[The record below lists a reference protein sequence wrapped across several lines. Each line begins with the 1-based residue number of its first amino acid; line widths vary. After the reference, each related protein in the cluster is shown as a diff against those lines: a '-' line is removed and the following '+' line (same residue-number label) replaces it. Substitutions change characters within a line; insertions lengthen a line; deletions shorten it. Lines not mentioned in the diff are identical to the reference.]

1 VLGLISIVFN
11 TEAYSSKF
19 ILITINLSAFSSS
32 SAPSATFYMSE
43 SPLLILVDGHSLAYR
58 SYFAYAKGK
67 DGGLKTSAGIPT
79 SICFGFVKALVEIIN
94 SQKPSSMAI
103 AFDLR
108 QPTFRHEAD
117 DNYKAD
123 RVETPEDF
131 IIDIQNLYGLLT
143 ALNLP
148 TVTAPGY
155 EADDVLGTLAARASR
170 EGYQVKILS
179 GDKDMFQLVNDLD
192 QVSVLYLSSA
202 YAKSGQ
208 PGVTEMNEAA
218 VIAKMEITATQIVD
232 YKALCGDKSDSI
244 PGVRGIGD
252 KTAVKLLT
260 QYHDL
265 ESIYAAVDE
274 IPGAT
279 GKRLNVGKED
289 AYHSQYLARIITD
302 VPLLVELKETKLTGF
317 DFQQVQPLL
326 QTLELHRFSK
336 DIEKLQEIFGGAAVP
351 PQIGSDSQEAVSS
364 IITNSDSED
373 LWFFSAE
380 DTEQYQLSRKC
391 PIRSQIIDTEAK
403 LQALIANLKQYQD
416 PKHPVAW
423 DTETT
428 DLEPRN
434 AKLVGIGCCWGAE
447 PDSIAYIPI
456 GHTHGDNLDLEL
468 VLNNLRSI
476 LESAEYPKV
485 LQNAKFDRLVFKNQ
499 GINLA
504 GVVFDTML
512 ASYVLNP
519 DSSHNLTDLS
529 SRYLGIVPQSYSELV
544 PKGQSIADLNIHTV
558 AEYCGMDVW
567 GTYRL
572 HHILKAELAESP
584 RLLTLLQDIEQP
596 LEPILAA
603 MEDRGI
609 RIDAEYLD
617 TLSDVLAKDLAKI
630 EEQTYALAGEKFNL
644 GSPKQLA
651 QILFEKLG
659 LDTKNIR
666 QTKSGYSTD
675 VNTLE
680 KLQGKH
686 EVVDLI
692 LQHRTFSKLKST
704 YVDALPLLIHPQT
717 GRVHTDFNQAVT
729 STGRLSS
736 SNPNLQNI
744 PIRTEFSRQ
753 IRRAFIPAE
762 GCLLAAADYSQIE
775 LRILAHLSQEPV
787 LITAYKQNQ
796 DIHTVTAQLL
806 FENDPVT
813 SEQRRLG
820 KIINFGVIYGM
831 GAAKFGREVGIK
843 ASEGKIFIE
852 KFYQR
857 YPGIFDY
864 LERVKREAIAL
875 GYVETV
881 CGRRRYFKFESG
893 RLRGLKGSDPN
904 EINLDD
910 LGNLGQIDAGHL
922 RAAANAPIQGSSA
935 DIIKLAMIQVEK
947 LLENYQAKM
956 LLQVHDELVLE
967 IPLDEWE
974 GLKPK
979 IQTTMQNAID
989 LSVPMVA
996 EIGSGKNWMEAK

>member
-1 VLGLISIVFN
+1 
-11 TEAYSSKF
+11 
-19 ILITINLSAFSSS
+19 
-32 SAPSATFYMSE
+32 MSPT
-43 SPLLILVDGHSLAYR
+43 PLLILVDGHSLAYR
-58 SYFAYAKGK
+58 SYYAYAKSK
-67 DGGLKTSAGIPT
+67 SGGLVTSAGVPT

-94 SQKPSSMAI
+94 NQKPDSMAI

-108 QPTFRHEAD
+108 APTFRHEAD

-131 IIDIQNLYGLLT
+131 TIDIQNLYLLLT

-148 TVTAPGY
+148 TVTAPGF
-155 EADDVLGTLAARASR
+155 EADDVLGTLAGRGSRA
-170 EGYQVKILS
+170 GYQVKILS
-179 GDKDMFQLVNDLD
+179 GDKDMFQLVNDRD
-192 QVSVLYLSSA
+192 RVSVLYLSSA
-202 YAKSGQ
+202 YSPGGQ
-208 PGVTEMNEAA
+208 PGTTEMNEQG
-218 VIAKMEITATQIVD
+218 VIAKMGVRADQIID

-260 QYHDL
+260 EYQDL
-265 ESIYAAVDE
+265 KTVYDRVAE
-274 IPGAT
+274 ITGAT
-279 GKRLNVGKED
+279 GTKLVNGKAD
-289 AYHSQYLARIITD
+289 ADHSQYLARIITD
-302 VPLLVELKETKLTGF
+302 VPLELDLKDTKLTGF
-317 DFQQVQPLL
+317 DFGQVQPLL
-326 QTLELHRFSK
+326 QTLELHRFNK
-336 DIEKLQEIFGGAAVP
+336 DIEKLHEAFGGVTLP
-351 PQIGSDSQEAVSS
+351 ENKHDSQEPVSLVAP
-364 IITNSDSED
+364 DDESEE
-373 LWFFSAE
+373 LWFFSAA
-380 DTEQYQLSRKC
+380 DTEKAQLSKIC
-391 PIRSQIIDTEAK
+391 PIQPQTIDSLEK
-403 LQALIANLKQYQD
+403 LQELVTNLANYTD
-416 PKHPVAW
+416 PNHPVAW

-434 AKLVGIGCCWGAE
+434 AHLVGIGCCWGAGTT
-447 PDSIAYIPI
+447 DMAYIPV
-456 GHTHGDNLDLEL
+456 GHQSGDNLDLEL
-468 VLNNLRSI
+468 VLAQLKPI
-476 LESAEYPKV
+476 LESAAYPKV
-485 LQNAKFDRLVFKNQ
+485 LQNAKFDRLVLKNQ
-499 GINLA
+499 GINLQ

-519 DSSHNLTDLS
+519 DNSHNLTDLS
-529 SRYLGIVPQSYSELV
+529 SRYLGIIPQSYTELV
-544 PKGQSIADLNIHTV
+544 AKGQTITNISISLV

-572 HHILKAELAESP
+572 HDLLKAELAAAP
-584 RLLTLLQDIEQP
+584 KLLELLQSIELP

-609 RIDAEYLD
+609 NIDAEYLHK
-617 TLSDVLAKDLAKI
+617 LSLILAEDLAKI
-630 EEQTYALAGEKFNL
+630 ETQTYELAGETFNL

-659 LDTKNIR
+659 LDTKGIR

-704 YVDALPLLIHPQT
+704 YVDALPALIHPTT

-729 STGRLSS
+729 VTGRLSS

-753 IRRAFIPAE
+753 IRRAFIPAP
-762 GCLLAAADYSQIE
+762 GWILAAVDYSQIE

-787 LITAYKQNQ
+787 LITAYNQNE
-796 DIHTVTAQLL
+796 DIHTVTAKLL
-806 FENDPVT
+806 FESDTIT
-813 SEQRRLG
+813 SEQRRMG
-820 KIINFGVIYGM
+820 KIINFGVVYGM
-831 GAAKFGREVGIK
+831 GAAKFARETGIK
-843 ASEGKIFIE
+843 TSEAKIFIE
-852 KFYQR
+852 KFYDR

-893 RLRGLKGSDPN
+893 KLRGLKGSDPN

-910 LGNLGQIDAGHL
+910 LGNLGMLDAGYL

-935 DIIKLAMIQVEK
+935 DIIKLAMIAIDK
-947 LLENYQAKM
+947 LLVPYQAKM

-967 IPLDEWE
+967 IPQDEWAE
-974 GLKPK
+974 LQPK
-979 IQTTMQNAID
+979 IKATMEGAID

-996 EIGSGKNWMEAK
+996 EVGSGANWMDAK

>member
-1 VLGLISIVFN
+1 
-11 TEAYSSKF
+11 
-19 ILITINLSAFSSS
+19 
-32 SAPSATFYMSE
+32 MSQP
-43 SPLLILVDGHSLAYR
+43 PLLILVDGHSLAYR
-58 SYFAYAKGK
+58 SYYAYAKSK
-67 DGGLKTSAGIPT
+67 SGGLTTSAGVPT

-94 SQKPSSMAI
+94 SQKPDAMAI

-108 QPTFRHEAD
+108 APTFRHEAD

-131 IIDIQNLYGLLT
+131 TIDIQNLYLLLT

-148 TVTAPGY
+148 TVTALGF
-155 EADDVLGTLAARASR
+155 EADDVLGTLAGRASR

-179 GDKDMFQLVNDLD
+179 GDKDMFQLVDD
-192 QVSVLYLSSA
+192 SSKISVLYLSSA
-202 YAKSGQ
+202 YAPGGQ
-208 PGVTEMNEAA
+208 PGTVEMNEQG
-218 VIAKMEITATQIVD
+218 VIAKMGVRADQIID

-260 QYHDL
+260 EYQDL
-265 ESIYAAVDE
+265 QTVYDRVDE
-274 IPGAT
+274 ITGAT
-279 GKRLNVGKED
+279 GKKLVAGKAD
-289 AYHSQYLARIITD
+289 ADHSQYLARIITD
-302 VPLLVELKETKLTGF
+302 VPLELELQDTKLTGF
-317 DFQQVQPLL
+317 DFGQVQPLL
-326 QTLELHRFSK
+326 QTLELHRFNK
-336 DIEKLQEIFGGAAVP
+336 DIEKLHEAFGGAPLPKAKRE
-351 PQIGSDSQEAVSS
+351 SQESVSL
-364 IITNSDSED
+364 IAPDDEREE
-373 LWFFSAE
+373 LWFFSVE
-380 DTEQYQLSRKC
+380 DTEKAQLNSIC
-391 PIRSQIIDTEAK
+391 LIQPQIIDSLAK
-403 LQALIANLKQYQD
+403 LTALIATLEQHTD
-416 PKHPVAW
+416 PNHPVAW

-434 AKLVGIGCCWGAE
+434 AELVGIGCCWGAE
-447 PDSIAYIPI
+447 TDQMAYIPI
-456 GHTHGDNLDLEL
+456 GHQLGDNLELE
-468 VLNNLRSI
+468 VVRSNLKPI
-476 LESAEYPKV
+476 LESTAYPKV

-499 GINLA
+499 GINLQ

-529 SRYLGIVPQSYSELV
+529 SRYLGIVPQSYDELV
-544 PKGQSIADLNIHTV
+544 KKGETIANISIPLV

-572 HHILKAELAESP
+572 HSLLKAELAASP
-584 RLLTLLQDIEQP
+584 KLLALLEDIEQP
-596 LEPILAA
+596 LEPILAN

-609 RIDAEYLD
+609 NIDAEYLK
-617 TLSDVLAKDLAKI
+617 TLSIVLAKDLDRI
-630 EEQTYALAGEKFNL
+630 ELETYALAGEKFNL

-651 QILFEKLG
+651 QILFEKLK
-659 LDTKNIR
+659 LDTKGIR

-686 EVVDLI
+686 QVVDLI

-704 YVDALPLLIHPQT
+704 YVDALPALIHPKT

-729 STGRLSS
+729 VTGRLSS

-753 IRRAFIPAE
+753 IRRGFIPAP
-762 GCLLAAADYSQIE
+762 GWILAAADYSQIE

-787 LITAYKQNQ
+787 LITAYNQNE
-796 DIHTVTAQLL
+796 DIHTVTAKLL
-806 FENDPVT
+806 FESDTVT
-813 SEQRRLG
+813 SEQRRMG
-820 KIINFGVIYGM
+820 KIINFGVVYGM
-831 GAAKFGREVGIK
+831 GAAKFGRETGVK
-843 ASEGKIFIE
+843 TSEAKIFID
-852 KFYQR
+852 KFYDR

-893 RLRGLKGSDPN
+893 KLRGLKGSDPN
-904 EINLDD
+904 QINLDD
-910 LGNLGQIDAGHL
+910 LGNLGQLDAGHL

-935 DIIKLAMIQVEK
+935 DIIKLAMISIDK
-947 LLENYQAKM
+947 LLAQYQAKM

-967 IPLDEWE
+967 IPPDEWDE
-974 GLKPK
+974 LQPK
-979 IQTTMQNAID
+979 IKATMEKAID

-996 EIGSGKNWMEAK
+996 EIGSGANWMDAK

>member
-1 VLGLISIVFN
+1 
-11 TEAYSSKF
+11 
-19 ILITINLSAFSSS
+19 
-32 SAPSATFYMSE
+32 MSTT
-43 SPLLILVDGHSLAYR
+43 PLLILVDGHSLAYR
-58 SYFAYAKGK
+58 SYYAYAKSK
-67 DGGLKTSAGIPT
+67 SGGLMTSAGVPT

-94 SQKPSSMAI
+94 SQKPDSMAI

-108 QPTFRHEAD
+108 APTFRHEAD
-117 DNYKAD
+117 ENYKAD

-131 IIDIQNLYGLLT
+131 TIDIQNLYLLLT

-148 TVTAPGY
+148 TVTAPGF
-155 EADDVLGTLAARASR
+155 EADDVLGTLADRGSRA
-170 EGYQVKILS
+170 GYQVKILS
-179 GDKDMFQLVNDLD
+179 GDKDMFQLVND
-192 QVSVLYLSSA
+192 QARVSVLYLSSA
-202 YAKSGQ
+202 YS
-208 PGVTEMNEAA
+208 PGGLPGTKEMNEQG
-218 VIAKMEITATQIVD
+218 VIDKMGVRADQIID

-244 PGVRGIGD
+244 PGVRGIGN

-260 QYHDL
+260 EYQDL
-265 ESIYAAVDE
+265 KTVYDRVAE
-274 IPGAT
+274 IQGAT
-279 GKRLNVGKED
+279 GTKLVNGKAD
-289 AYHSQYLARIITD
+289 ADHSQYLARIITD
-302 VPLLVELKETKLTGF
+302 VPLELDLKDTKLTGF
-317 DFQQVQPLL
+317 DFGQVQPLL
-326 QTLELHRFSK
+326 QTLELHRFNK
-336 DIEKLQEIFGGAAVP
+336 DIEKLHEAFGGVTLP
-351 PQIGSDSQEAVSS
+351 ESKHDSQEPVNLIAP
-364 IITNSDSED
+364 DDESEE
-373 LWFFSAE
+373 LWFFSAA
-380 DTEQYQLSRKC
+380 DTDKLQMSRIC
-391 PIRSQIIDTEAK
+391 PIQPQIIDSLEK
-403 LQALIANLKQYQD
+403 LTALITTLYQHTD
-416 PKHPVAW
+416 PNHPVAW

-434 AKLVGIGCCWGAE
+434 AKLVGIGCCWGAAATNM
-447 PDSIAYIPI
+447 AYIPI
-456 GHTHGDNLDLEL
+456 GHESGHNLGLEL
-468 VLNNLRSI
+468 VLAQLQPI
-476 LESAEYPKV
+476 LESATHPKV
-485 LQNAKFDRLVFKNQ
+485 LQNAKFDRLVLKHQ
-499 GINLA
+499 GINLQ

-519 DSSHNLTDLS
+519 DNSHNLTDLS
-529 SRYLGIVPQSYSELV
+529 SRYLGIIPQSYTELV
-544 PKGQSIADLNIHTV
+544 AKGQTIANISIPLV

-572 HHILKAELAESP
+572 HDLLKAELAAAP
-584 RLLTLLQDIEQP
+584 KLLKLLQSIEQP

-609 RIDAEYLD
+609 NIDAEYLHK
-617 TLSDVLAKDLAKI
+617 LSLVLAEDLAKI
-630 EEQTYALAGEKFNL
+630 ETQTYELAGETFNL

-659 LDTKNIR
+659 LDPKGIR

-704 YVDALPLLIHPQT
+704 YVDALPLLIHPST

-729 STGRLSS
+729 VTGRLSS

-753 IRRAFIPAE
+753 IRRAFIPAP
-762 GCLLAAADYSQIE
+762 GWILAAVDYSQIE

-787 LITAYKQNQ
+787 LITAYNNNE
-796 DIHTVTAQLL
+796 DIHTVTAKLL
-806 FENDPVT
+806 FESDTIT
-813 SEQRRLG
+813 SEQRRMG
-820 KIINFGVIYGM
+820 KIINFGVVYGM
-831 GAAKFGREVGIK
+831 GAAKFARETGIK
-843 ASEGKIFIE
+843 TSEAKIFIE
-852 KFYQR
+852 KFYDR

-893 RLRGLKGSDPN
+893 KLRGLKGSDPR

-910 LGNLGQIDAGHL
+910 LGNLGMLDAGHL

-935 DIIKLAMIQVEK
+935 DIIKLAMIEIDR
-947 LLENYQAKM
+947 LLVPYQAKM

-967 IPLDEWE
+967 IPKDEWVE
-974 GLKPK
+974 LQPK
-979 IQTTMQNAID
+979 IKATMEGAID

-996 EIGSGKNWMEAK
+996 EIGSGANWMEAK

>member
-1 VLGLISIVFN
+1 
-11 TEAYSSKF
+11 
-19 ILITINLSAFSSS
+19 
-32 SAPSATFYMSE
+32 M

-58 SYFAYAKGK
+58 SYFAYAKSK
-67 DGGLKTSAGIPT
+67 SGGLTTSAGVPT

-94 SQKPSSMAI
+94 SQKPDSMAI

-108 QPTFRHEAD
+108 APTFRHEAD
-117 DNYKAD
+117 NNYKAD

-131 IIDIQNLYGLLT
+131 TIDIQNLYQLLT

-148 TVTAPGY
+148 TITAVGF
-155 EADDVLGTLAARASR
+155 EADDVLGTLAGRASR

-179 GDKDMFQLVNDLD
+179 GDKDMFQLVSDRD
-192 QVSVLYLSSA
+192 RVSVLYMTSTFAQSSP
-202 YAKSGQ
+202 S
-208 PGVTEMNEAA
+208 VVEMNEQGVLDKMGVTAA
-218 VIAKMEITATQIVD
+218 QIID

-252 KTAVKLLT
+252 KTAVKLLNE
-260 QYHDL
+260 YGDL
-265 ESIYAAVDE
+265 ATIYDRVAE
-274 IPGAT
+274 IPGAN
-279 GKRLNVGKED
+279 GKKLVAGKDD
-289 AYHSQYLARIITD
+289 ATHSQYLAKIITD
-302 VPLLVELKETKLTGF
+302 VPLEIELPETKLTGF
-317 DFQQVQPLL
+317 DFQQVQPIL

-336 DIEKLQEIFGGAAVP
+336 DIEKLQEAFGGAAAPTPESINSPHEPVREIVT
-351 PQIGSDSQEAVSS
+351 PQGSIVTD
-364 IITNSDSED
+364 DGGD
-373 LWFFSAE
+373 DMWFFSAE
-380 DTEQYQLSRKC
+380 DTDKFQLSKIS
-391 PIRSQIIDTEAK
+391 PIQPQIIDTVEK
-403 LQALIANLKQYQD
+403 LEALITNLLQHKD
-416 PKHPVAW
+416 PNRPVAW

-447 PDSIAYIPI
+447 PNMMVYIPI
-456 GHTHGDNLDLEL
+456 GHELGDNLELEL
-468 VLNNLRSI
+468 VLTNLKPI
-476 LESAEYPKV
+476 LESATYPKV

-499 GINLA
+499 GINLQ

-529 SRYLGIVPQSYSELV
+529 SRYLSIVPQSYDDLV
-544 PKGQSIADLNIHTV
+544 PKGRTIANISIPAV

-572 HHILKAELAESP
+572 HSLLTAELAAAP
-584 RLLTLLQDIEQP
+584 KLLALLQDIEIP

-609 RIDAEYLD
+609 NIDAEYLK
-617 TLSDVLAKDLAKI
+617 TLSLVLAEDLAKI

-651 QILFEKLG
+651 QVLFEKLQ
-659 LDTKNIR
+659 LDTKGIR

-704 YVDALPLLIHPQT
+704 YVDALPALIHPKT

-753 IRRAFIPAE
+753 IRRAFIPAP
-762 GCLLAAADYSQIE
+762 GWILAAVDYSQIE

-787 LITAYKQNQ
+787 LITAYNQ
-796 DIHTVTAQLL
+796 SEDIHTVTAKLL
-806 FENDPVT
+806 FESDTVT
-813 SEQRRLG
+813 SEQRRMG
-820 KIINFGVIYGM
+820 KIINFGVVYGM
-831 GAAKFGREVGIK
+831 GAARFGRETGIK
-843 ASEGKIFIE
+843 ASEAKIFID
-852 KFYQR
+852 KFYDR

-864 LERVKREAIAL
+864 LERIKREAIAL

-881 CGRRRYFKFESG
+881 CGRRRYFRFESG
-893 RLRGLKGSDPN
+893 KLRGLKGSDPN
-904 EINLDD
+904 SIDLDN
-910 LGNLGQIDAGHL
+910 LGNLGQVDAGHL

-935 DIIKLAMIQVEK
+935 DIIKLAMISIDK
-947 LLENYQAKM
+947 LLEQYQAKM

-967 IPLDEWE
+967 IPQDEWE
-974 GLKPK
+974 ELQPK
-979 IQTTMQNAID
+979 IKATMEGAIA

-996 EIGSGKNWMEAK
+996 EIGSGANWMEAK

>member
-1 VLGLISIVFN
+1 MPQ
-11 TEAYSSKF
+11 T
-19 ILITINLSAFSSS
+19 
-32 SAPSATFYMSE
+32 
-43 SPLLILVDGHSLAYR
+43 PLLILVDGHSLAYR
-58 SYFAYAKGK
+58 SYYAYTKSK
-67 DGGLKTSAGIPT
+67 SGGLVTSAGVPT

-94 SQKPSSMAI
+94 SQKPDSMAI

-117 DNYKAD
+117 ENYKAD

-131 IIDIQNLYGLLT
+131 TIDIQNLYLLLT

-148 TVTAPGY
+148 TITAPGF
-155 EADDVLGTLAARASR
+155 EADDILGTLAGRGSRA
-170 EGYQVKILS
+170 GYQVKVLS
-179 GDKDMFQLVNDLD
+179 GDKDMFQLVSDRD
-192 QVSVLYLSSA
+192 RVSVLYLSSA
-202 YAKSGQ
+202 YAPGGQ
-208 PGVTEMNEAA
+208 PGTIEMNEQG
-218 VIAKMEITATQIVD
+218 VIAKMGVRADQIID

-260 QYHDL
+260 EYQDL
-265 ESIYAAVDE
+265 KTVYERVDE
-274 IPGAT
+274 ILGAT
-279 GKRLNVGKED
+279 GKKLVAGKED
-289 AYHSQYLARIITD
+289 ADHSQYLARIITD
-302 VPLLVELKETKLTGF
+302 VPLTLDLKETKLTGF
-317 DFQQVQPLL
+317 DFGQVQPLL
-326 QTLELHRFSK
+326 QTLELHRFNK
-336 DIEKLQEIFGGAAVP
+336 DIEKLHEAFGGVTISDVVP
-351 PQIGSDSQEAVSS
+351 DSQEIVSLVAPDE
-364 IITNSDSED
+364 SDE

-380 DTEQYQLSRKC
+380 DTAKFQLSQIC
-391 PIRSQIIDTEAK
+391 PIQPQIIDSLAK
-403 LQALIANLKQYQD
+403 LQALITKLKQHTD
-416 PKHPVAW
+416 PNHPVAW

-434 AKLVGIGCCWGAE
+434 AQLVGIGCCWGEAS
-447 PDSIAYIPI
+447 DSMAYIPI
-456 GHTHGDNLDLEL
+456 SHESGDNLELEL
-468 VLNNLRSI
+468 VLGNLRSI
-476 LESAEYPKV
+476 LESPAYPKV
-485 LQNAKFDRLVFKNQ
+485 LQNAKFDRLIFKHQ
-499 GINLA
+499 GIELR

-519 DSSHNLTDLS
+519 DSSHNLADLS
-529 SRYLGIVPQSYSELV
+529 SRYLGIVPQSYTELV
-544 PKGQSIADLNIHTV
+544 AKGKTIASIDIPHV

-572 HHILKAELAESP
+572 HDLLKAELATAP
-584 RLLTLLQDIEQP
+584 KLLALLQEIEQP
-596 LEPILAA
+596 LEPILAK

-609 RIDAEYLD
+609 NIDAEYLK
-617 TLSDVLAKDLAKI
+617 TLSVVLAKDLDRI
-630 EEQTYALAGEKFNL
+630 ESETCTLAGEKFNL

-651 QILFEKLG
+651 QILFEKLE
-659 LDTKNIR
+659 LDTKGIR

-704 YVDALPLLIHPQT
+704 YVDALPALIHPNT

-736 SNPNLQNI
+736 SHPNLQNI

-753 IRRAFIPAE
+753 IRRAFIPAS
-762 GCLLAAADYSQIE
+762 GWILVAVDYSQIE

-787 LITAYKQNQ
+787 LITAYNQNE
-796 DIHTVTAQLL
+796 DIHTVTAKLL
-806 FENDPVT
+806 FESDTIT
-813 SEQRRLG
+813 SEQRRMG
-820 KIINFGVIYGM
+820 KIINFGVVYGM
-831 GAAKFGREVGIK
+831 GAAKFGRETGVK
-843 ASEGKIFIE
+843 TSEAKIFID
-852 KFYQR
+852 KFYDR

-881 CGRRRYFKFESG
+881 CGRRRYFRFESG
-893 RLRGLKGSDPN
+893 KLRGLKGQDPN
-904 EINLDD
+904 QINLDD
-910 LGNLGQIDAGHL
+910 LGNLGQLDAGHL

-935 DIIKLAMIQVEK
+935 DIIKLAMIGIDK
-947 LLENYQAKM
+947 LLQPYQARM

-967 IPLDEWE
+967 IPQSEWE
-974 GLKPK
+974 ELQPK
-979 IQTTMQNAID
+979 IKATMEGAIA

-996 EIGSGKNWMEAK
+996 EIGSGANWMDAK

>member
-1 VLGLISIVFN
+1 
-11 TEAYSSKF
+11 
-19 ILITINLSAFSSS
+19 
-32 SAPSATFYMSE
+32 M

-58 SYFAYAKGK
+58 SYYAYAKSK
-67 DGGLKTSAGIPT
+67 SGGLMTSAGVPT

-94 SQKPSSMAI
+94 SQKPDAMAI

-131 IIDIQNLYGLLT
+131 TIDIQNLYLLLT

-148 TVTAPGY
+148 TITAPGY
-155 EADDVLGTLAARASR
+155 EADDILGTLAGRGSRA
-170 EGYQVKILS
+170 GYQVKVLS
-179 GDKDMFQLVNDLD
+179 GDKDMFQLVNDQD
-192 QVSVLYLSSA
+192 RVSVLYLSSA
-202 YAKSGQ
+202 YSPSGQ
-208 PGVTEMNEAA
+208 PGTIEMNEQG
-218 VIAKMEITATQIVD
+218 VIDKMGVRADQIVD

-260 QYHDL
+260 EYQDL
-265 ESIYAAVDE
+265 KTIYDRVDE

-279 GKRLNVGKED
+279 GKRLVAGKED
-289 AYHSQYLARIITD
+289 ADHSQYLARIITD
-302 VPLLVELKETKLTGF
+302 VPLELELKETKLTGF
-317 DFQQVQPLL
+317 DFGQVQPLL
-326 QTLELHRFSK
+326 QTLELHRFNK
-336 DIEKLQEIFGGAAVP
+336 DIEKLHEAFGGVTIP
-351 PQIGSDSQEAVSS
+351 DVIPDSQEAVSL
-364 IITNSDSED
+364 IAPDDQSDE

-380 DTEQYQLSRKC
+380 DTAKFQLSRIC
-391 PIRSQIIDTEAK
+391 PIQPKIIDSLAK
-403 LQALIANLKQYQD
+403 LQALIIILQHHID
-416 PKHPVAW
+416 PNHPVAW

-434 AKLVGIGCCWGAE
+434 AKLVGIGCCWGE
-447 PDSIAYIPI
+447 ETDSMAYIPV
-456 GHTHGDNLDLEL
+456 GHEAGDNLELEL
-468 VLNNLRSI
+468 VLESLRSI
-476 LESAEYPKV
+476 LEDPTYPKV
-485 LQNAKFDRLVFKNQ
+485 FQNAKFDRLVFKNQ
-499 GINLA
+499 GIKLQ

-529 SRYLGIVPQSYSELV
+529 SRYLGIIPQSYTELV
-544 PKGQSIADLNIHTV
+544 AKGKTIANISIPLV

-572 HHILKAELAESP
+572 HDLLKAELAAAP
-584 RLLTLLQDIEQP
+584 KLLPLLQEIELP
-596 LEPILAA
+596 LEPILAD

-609 RIDAEYLD
+609 NIDAEYLK
-617 TLSDVLAKDLAKI
+617 TLSVILAKDLDRI
-630 EEQTYALAGEKFNL
+630 EAETYALAGEKFNL

-651 QILFEKLG
+651 QILFEKLE
-659 LDTKNIR
+659 LDTKGIR

-704 YVDALPLLIHPQT
+704 YVDALPALIHPKT

-736 SNPNLQNI
+736 SHPNLQNI

-753 IRRAFIPAE
+753 IRRAFIPAL
-762 GCLLAAADYSQIE
+762 GWILAAVDYSQIE

-787 LITAYKQNQ
+787 LITAYNQNE
-796 DIHTVTAQLL
+796 DIHTVTARLL
-806 FENDPVT
+806 FENDTIT
-813 SEQRRLG
+813 SEQRRVG
-820 KIINFGVIYGM
+820 KIINFGVVYGM
-831 GAAKFGREVGIK
+831 GAAKFGRETGVK
-843 ASEGKIFIE
+843 TSEAKIFID
-852 KFYQR
+852 KFYER

-893 RLRGLKGSDPN
+893 KLRGLKGSDPN
-904 EINLDD
+904 QINLDD
-910 LGNLGQIDAGHL
+910 LGNLGQLDAGHL

-935 DIIKLAMIQVEK
+935 DIIKLAMIAIDQ
-947 LLENYQAKM
+947 LLQPYQAKM

-967 IPLDEWE
+967 IPQDEWE
-974 GLKPK
+974 ELQPK
-979 IQTTMQNAID
+979 IKATMEGAIA

-996 EIGSGKNWMEAK
+996 EIGSGANWMEAK

>member
-1 VLGLISIVFN
+1 M
-11 TEAYSSKF
+11 SK
-19 ILITINLSAFSSS
+19 T
-32 SAPSATFYMSE
+32 
-43 SPLLILVDGHSLAYR
+43 PLLILVDGHSLAYR
-58 SYFAYAKGK
+58 SYFAYAKSK
-67 DGGLKTSAGIPT
+67 SGGLMTSAGVPT

-94 SQKPSSMAI
+94 SQKPDSMAI

-108 QPTFRHEAD
+108 APTFRHEAD
-117 DNYKAD
+117 ENYKAD

-131 IIDIQNLYGLLT
+131 TIDIQNLYLLLR

-148 TVTAPGY
+148 TVTAVGF
-155 EADDVLGTLAARASR
+155 EADDVLGTLAGRASR

-179 GDKDMFQLVNDLD
+179 GDKDMFQLVNDRD
-192 QVSVLYLSSA
+192 RVSVLYLSSA
-202 YAKSGQ
+202 YAQSG
-208 PGVTEMNEAA
+208 PSTIEMNEQGVIDKMGVTAA
-218 VIAKMEITATQIVD
+218 QIID

-252 KTAVKLLT
+252 KTAVKLLNEYGNLT
-260 QYHDL
+260 T
-265 ESIYAAVDE
+265 IYDRVEE
-274 IPGAT
+274 ITGAN
-279 GKRLNVGKED
+279 GKKLIAGKDD
-289 AYHSQYLARIITD
+289 ATHSQYLAKIITD
-302 VPLLVELKETKLTGF
+302 VPLEVELIETKLTGF
-317 DFQQVQPLL
+317 NFQQVQPLL
-326 QTLELHRFSK
+326 QTLELHRFTK
-336 DIEKLQEIFGGAAVP
+336 DIEKLQEAFGGAAAPDPESVNSPHEAIHEIVTPGGSIVP
-351 PQIGSDSQEAVSS
+351 DDGGD
-364 IITNSDSED
+364 DM
-373 LWFFSAE
+373 WFFSAE
-380 DTEQYQLSRKC
+380 DTDKFQLSRLS
-391 PIRSQIIDTEAK
+391 PIQPQIIDSLVK
-403 LQALIANLKQYQD
+403 LQALITNLQQHTD
-416 PKHPVAW
+416 PNRPVAW

-434 AKLVGIGCCWGAE
+434 ANLVGIGCCWGDE
-447 PDSIAYIPI
+447 TDSMAYIPI
-456 GHTHGDNLDLEL
+456 SQSEGYANGHETGDNLDLEL
-468 VLNNLRSI
+468 VLTNLKPI
-476 LESAEYPKV
+476 LESASYPKV

-499 GINLA
+499 GVSLQ

-529 SRYLGIVPQSYSELV
+529 SRYLSIVPQSYNDLV
-544 PKGQSIADLNIHTV
+544 PKGQTIANISIPVV

-572 HHILKAELAESP
+572 YSILTAELAAAP
-584 RLLTLLQDIEQP
+584 RLLALLQEIELP
-596 LEPILAA
+596 LEPILAN

-609 RIDAEYLD
+609 NVDAEYLQK
-617 TLSDVLAKDLAKI
+617 LSLVLAEDLAKI
-630 EEQTYALAGEKFNL
+630 EAQTYALAGEKFNL

-651 QILFEKLG
+651 QILFDKLQ
-659 LDTKNIR
+659 LDTKGIR

-704 YVDALPLLIHPQT
+704 YVDALPALIHPKT

-753 IRRAFIPAE
+753 IRRAFIPVP
-762 GCLLAAADYSQIE
+762 GWILAAADYSQIE

-787 LITAYKQNQ
+787 LITAYNQNE

-806 FENDPVT
+806 FESDTVT
-813 SEQRRLG
+813 SEQRRMG
-820 KIINFGVIYGM
+820 KIINFGVVYGM
-831 GAAKFGREVGIK
+831 GAARFGRETGIK
-843 ASEGKIFIE
+843 ASEAKIFID
-852 KFYQR
+852 KFYDR

-881 CGRRRYFKFESG
+881 CGRRRYFRFESG
-893 RLRGLKGSDPN
+893 KLRGLKGSDPN
-904 EINLDD
+904 QINLDD
-910 LGNLGQIDAGHL
+910 LGNLGQLDSGYL

-935 DIIKLAMIQVEK
+935 DIIKLAMIQIDK
-947 LLENYQAKM
+947 LLQPYQAKM

-967 IPLDEWE
+967 IPMDEWE
-974 GLKPK
+974 ELKPK
-979 IQTTMQNAID
+979 IRATMEGAIS

-996 EIGSGKNWMEAK
+996 EIGSGANWMEAK

>member
-1 VLGLISIVFN
+1 
-11 TEAYSSKF
+11 
-19 ILITINLSAFSSS
+19 
-32 SAPSATFYMSE
+32 M

-58 SYFAYAKGK
+58 SYFAYAKSK
-67 DGGLKTSAGIPT
+67 SGGLTTSAGVPT

-94 SQKPSSMAI
+94 SQKPDSMAI

-108 QPTFRHEAD
+108 APTFRHEAD

-131 IIDIQNLYGLLT
+131 TIDIQNLYQLLT

-148 TVTAPGY
+148 TITAVGF
-155 EADDVLGTLAARASR
+155 EADDVLGTLAGRASR
-170 EGYQVKILS
+170 AGYRVKILS
-179 GDKDMFQLVNDLD
+179 GDKDMFQLVSDRD
-192 QVSVLYLSSA
+192 RVSVLYMTSA
-202 YAKSGQ
+202 FAQSG
-208 PGVTEMNEAA
+208 PSVVEMNEQGVLDKMGVTAA
-218 VIAKMEITATQIVD
+218 QIID

-252 KTAVKLLT
+252 KTAVKLLNEFG
-260 QYHDL
+260 DL
-265 ESIYAAVDE
+265 QTIYDRVEE
-274 IPGAT
+274 IPGAN
-279 GKRLNVGKED
+279 GKKLVAGKDD
-289 AYHSQYLARIITD
+289 ADHSQYLARIITD
-302 VPLLVELKETKLTGF
+302 VPLEVELPETKLTGF
-317 DFQQVQPLL
+317 DFARVQPIL
-326 QTLELHRFSK
+326 QMLELHRFSK
-336 DIEKLQEIFGGAAVP
+336 DIEKLQEAFGGAAAPDPESINSPHEAIHEIVTP
-351 PQIGSDSQEAVSS
+351 RGSIVTD
-364 IITNSDSED
+364 DGGD
-373 LWFFSAE
+373 DMWFFSAE
-380 DTEQYQLSRKC
+380 DTDKFQLSKLS
-391 PIRSQIIDTEAK
+391 PIQPQIIDTEAK
-403 LQALIANLKQYQD
+403 LKALITNLQQHTD
-416 PKHPVAW
+416 PDRPVAW

-434 AKLVGIGCCWGAE
+434 AELVGIGCCWGAE
-447 PDSIAYIPI
+447 PDRMAYIPV
-456 GHTHGDNLDLEL
+456 GHESGDNLDLEL
-468 VLNNLRSI
+468 VLTSLKPI
-476 LESAEYPKV
+476 LESATYPKV

-499 GINLA
+499 GINLQ

-529 SRYLGIVPQSYSELV
+529 SRYLSIVPQSYEQLV
-544 PKGQSIADLNIHTV
+544 PKGKTIANISIPTV

-572 HHILKAELAESP
+572 HDILKAELAAAP
-584 RLLTLLQDIEQP
+584 KLLALLQEIELP
-596 LEPILAA
+596 LEPILAN

-609 RIDAEYLD
+609 NIDAEYLK
-617 TLSDVLAKDLAKI
+617 TLSNVLAEDLAKI

-644 GSPKQLA
+644 GSPKQLGH
-651 QILFEKLG
+651 ILFETLG
-659 LDTKNIR
+659 LDTKSIR
-666 QTKSGYSTD
+666 KTQSGYSTD

-704 YVDALPLLIHPQT
+704 YVDALPALIHPKT

-753 IRRAFIPAE
+753 IRRAFIPAP
-762 GCLLAAADYSQIE
+762 GWILAAVDYSQIE

-787 LITAYKQNQ
+787 LITAYNQ
-796 DIHTVTAQLL
+796 DEDIHTVTAKLL
-806 FENDPVT
+806 FESDTVT
-813 SEQRRLG
+813 SEQRRMG
-820 KIINFGVIYGM
+820 KIINFGVVYGM
-831 GAAKFGREVGIK
+831 GAARFGRETGIK
-843 ASEGKIFIE
+843 ASEAKIFID
-852 KFYQR
+852 KFYDR

-893 RLRGLKGSDPN
+893 KLRGLKGSDPN
-904 EINLDD
+904 SIYLDN
-910 LGNLGQIDAGHL
+910 LGNLGQVDAGHL

-935 DIIKLAMIQVEK
+935 DIIKLAMIKIDK
-947 LLENYQAKM
+947 LLEQYQAKM

-967 IPLDEWE
+967 IPQDEWE
-974 GLKPK
+974 ELQPK
-979 IQTTMQNAID
+979 IKATMENAID

-996 EIGSGKNWMEAK
+996 EIGVGANWMDAK

>member
-1 VLGLISIVFN
+1 M
-11 TEAYSSKF
+11 
-19 ILITINLSAFSSS
+19 
-32 SAPSATFYMSE
+32 P
-43 SPLLILVDGHSLAYR
+43 PLLILVDGHSLAYR
-58 SYFAYAKGK
+58 SYFAYAKSK
-67 DGGLKTSAGIPT
+67 SGGLMTSAGVPT

-94 SQKPSSMAI
+94 SQKPDSMAI

-108 QPTFRHEAD
+108 APTFRHEAD

-131 IIDIQNLYGLLT
+131 TIDIQNLYQLLT

-148 TVTAPGY
+148 TATAVGF
-155 EADDVLGTLAARASR
+155 EADDVLGTLAGKASR

-179 GDKDMFQLVNDLD
+179 GDKDMFQLVSDRD
-192 QVSVLYLSSA
+192 RVSVLYMTSA
-202 YAKSGQ
+202 FAQSG
-208 PGVTEMNEAA
+208 PSVIEMNEQGVIDKMGVTAA
-218 VIAKMEITATQIVD
+218 QIID

-252 KTAVKLLT
+252 KTAVKLLNE
-260 QYHDL
+260 YGDL
-265 ESIYAAVDE
+265 KTIYDRVEE
-274 IPGAT
+274 IPGAN
-279 GKRLNVGKED
+279 GKKLIAGKDD
-289 AYHSQYLARIITD
+289 ADHSQYLAKIITD
-302 VPLLVELKETKLTGF
+302 VPLEVELTATKLTGF
-317 DFQQVQPLL
+317 DFQDVQPLL
-326 QTLELHRFSK
+326 QRLELHRFTK
-336 DIEKLQEIFGGAAVP
+336 DIEKLQEAFGGAAAPTPAIINSPHETIHEIVTPSGAIVP
-351 PQIGSDSQEAVSS
+351 DDGGNDM
-364 IITNSDSED
+364 
-373 LWFFSAE
+373 WFFSAE
-380 DTEQYQLSRKC
+380 DTDKFQLSRLS
-391 PIRSQIIDTEAK
+391 PIQPQIIDSLAK
-403 LQALIANLKQYQD
+403 LQALITNLQQYKDQNC
-416 PKHPVAW
+416 PVAW

-434 AKLVGIGCCWGAE
+434 AELVGIGCCWGAE
-447 PDSIAYIPI
+447 PDRMAYIPI
-456 GHTHGDNLDLEL
+456 GHDSGDNLDLEL
-468 VLNNLRSI
+468 VLTKLKPI
-476 LESAEYPKV
+476 LESATYPKV

-499 GINLA
+499 GINLK

-529 SRYLGIVPQSYSELV
+529 SRYLSIVPQSYDDLV
-544 PKGQSIADLNIHTV
+544 PKGQTIASVSIPAV

-572 HHILKAELAESP
+572 YSLLTAELAAAP
-584 RLLTLLQDIEQP
+584 RLLALLQEIELP
-596 LEPILAA
+596 LEPILAN

-609 RIDAEYLD
+609 NIDAEYLK
-617 TLSDVLAKDLAKI
+617 TLSLVLAEDLAKI
-630 EEQTYALAGEKFNL
+630 EEQTYTLAGEKFNL

-651 QILFEKLG
+651 QILFEKLQ
-659 LDTKNIR
+659 LDTKGIR
-666 QTKSGYSTD
+666 HTKSGYSTD

-704 YVDALPLLIHPQT
+704 YVDALPALIHPKT

-753 IRRAFIPAE
+753 IRRGFIPAP
-762 GCLLAAADYSQIE
+762 GWILAAADYSQIE

-787 LITAYKQNQ
+787 LITAYNQNE
-796 DIHTVTAQLL
+796 DIHTVTAKLL
-806 FENDPVT
+806 FESDTVT
-813 SEQRRLG
+813 SEQRRMG
-820 KIINFGVIYGM
+820 KIINFGVVYGM
-831 GAAKFGREVGIK
+831 GAARFGRETGIK
-843 ASEGKIFIE
+843 SSEAKIFID
-852 KFYQR
+852 KFYDR

-881 CGRRRYFKFESG
+881 CGRRRYFRFESG
-893 RLRGLKGSDPN
+893 KLRGLKGSNPN
-904 EINLDD
+904 SIDLDN
-910 LGNLGQIDAGHL
+910 LGNLGQLDSGYL

-935 DIIKLAMIQVEK
+935 DIIKLAMIHIDK
-947 LLENYQAKM
+947 LLEPYQAKM

-967 IPLDEWE
+967 IPQDEWE
-974 GLKPK
+974 ELQPK
-979 IQTTMQNAID
+979 IKATMEGAIS

-996 EIGSGKNWMEAK
+996 EIGSGANWMDAK

>member
-1 VLGLISIVFN
+1 
-11 TEAYSSKF
+11 
-19 ILITINLSAFSSS
+19 
-32 SAPSATFYMSE
+32 MSQ

-67 DGGLKTSAGIPT
+67 DGGLKTSGGIPT
-79 SICFGFVKALVEIIN
+79 SICFGFVKALVEMIT
-94 SQKPSSMAI
+94 SQKPDSLAI

-108 QPTFRHEAD
+108 APTFRHDLDE
-117 DNYKAD
+117 NYKAD
-123 RVETPEDF
+123 RAETPEDF
-131 IIDIQNLYGLLT
+131 IIDIQNLYELLT

-148 TVTAPGY
+148 TITAAGF
-155 EADDVLGTLAARASR
+155 EADDVLGTLAAQASQA
-170 EGYQVKILS
+170 GYQVKILS
-179 GDKDMFQLVNDLD
+179 GDKDMFQLVHDLD
-192 QVSVLYLSSA
+192 RVSVLYLSSV
-202 YAKSGQ
+202 YSKTGQ
-208 PGVTEMNEAA
+208 AGTIEMDEQGVIEKMGVTAA
-218 VIAKMEITATQIVD
+218 QIID

-260 QYHDL
+260 QYQNL
-265 ESIYAAVDE
+265 ENVYAKVDE
-274 IPGAT
+274 IPGANGNKLKQ
-279 GKRLNVGKED
+279 GKDD

-302 VPLLVELKETKLTGF
+302 VPLEVTLSDTKLTGF
-317 DFQQVQPLL
+317 DFDLVRPLL
-326 QTLELHRFSK
+326 QKLELIRFSK
-336 DIEKLQEIFGGAAVP
+336 DIEKLQETFGGSAVQP
-351 PQIGSDSQEAVSS
+351 ETIRDAQEQLVTA
-364 IITNSDSED
+364 ITDPDRDSED

-380 DTEQYQLSRKC
+380 DTDKFALSRQC
-391 PIRSQIIDTEAK
+391 PIQPQIIDSLAK
-403 LQALIANLKQYQD
+403 LQDLITTLKQYTNLD
-416 PKHPVAW
+416 RPVAW

-434 AKLVGIGCCWGAE
+434 AKLVGIGCCWGTE
-447 PDSIAYIPI
+447 TSEMAYIPI
-456 GHTHGDNLDLEL
+456 GHEQGNNLDLNL
-468 VLNNLRSI
+468 VLDNLRPI
-476 LESAEYPKV
+476 LESVDYPKV

-499 GINLA
+499 GIHLA

-529 SRYLGIVPQSYSELV
+529 SRYLGIVPQSYGDLV
-544 PKGQSIADLNIHTV
+544 PKGKSIANINIAVV

-572 HHILKAELAESP
+572 HDLLKAELAAAP
-584 RLLTLLQDIEQP
+584 NLLALLQEIELP
-596 LEPILAA
+596 LEPILAE
-603 MEDRGI
+603 MEDRGVL
-609 RIDAEYLD
+609 IDAEYLQK
-617 TLSDVLAKDLAKI
+617 LSHILAADLARI
-630 EEQTYALAGEKFNL
+630 EEQTYLLAGETFNL

-651 QILFEKLG
+651 HILFEKLQ
-659 LDTKNIR
+659 LDTKSIR

-704 YVDALPLLIHPQT
+704 YVDALPALIHPKT

-729 STGRLSS
+729 VTGRLSS

-753 IRRAFIPAE
+753 IRRAFIPAPSW
-762 GCLLAAADYSQIE
+762 LLAAVDYSQIE

-787 LITAYKQNQ
+787 LITAYNQNE
-796 DIHTVTAQLL
+796 DIHTVTAKLL
-806 FENDPVT
+806 FESDTVT
-813 SEQRRLG
+813 SEQRRMG
-820 KIINFGVIYGM
+820 KIINFGVVYGM
-831 GAAKFGREVGIK
+831 GAAKFGRETGVK
-843 ASEGKIFIE
+843 TSEAKIFIE

-864 LERVKREAIAL
+864 LERVKREAIAQ

-893 RLRGLKGSDPN
+893 RLRALKGSDPN
-904 EINLDD
+904 SIDLDN
-910 LGNLGQIDAGHL
+910 LGNLGQVDAGHL

-935 DIIKLAMIQVEK
+935 DIIKLAMIKIDK
-947 LLENYQAKM
+947 LLAQYQAKM

-967 IPLDEWE
+967 IPMDEWE
-974 GLKPK
+974 ELQPK
-979 IQTTMQNAID
+979 IKATMESAIN

-996 EIGSGKNWMEAK
+996 EIGFGANWMEAK

>member
-1 VLGLISIVFN
+1 
-11 TEAYSSKF
+11 
-19 ILITINLSAFSSS
+19 
-32 SAPSATFYMSE
+32 MSQT
-43 SPLLILVDGHSLAYR
+43 PLLILVDGHSLAYR
-58 SYFAYAKGK
+58 SYFAYAKSK
-67 DGGLKTSAGIPT
+67 SGGLMTSAGVPT

-94 SQKPSSMAI
+94 SQKPDSMAI

-108 QPTFRHEAD
+108 APTFRHEAD
-117 DNYKAD
+117 ENYKAD

-131 IIDIQNLYGLLT
+131 TIDIQNLYLLLR

-148 TVTAPGY
+148 TVTAVGF
-155 EADDVLGTLAARASR
+155 EADDVLGTLAGRASR
-170 EGYQVKILS
+170 AGYQVKILS
-179 GDKDMFQLVNDLD
+179 GDKDMFQLVRDRD
-192 QVSVLYLSSA
+192 RVSILYMTSA
-202 YAKSGQ
+202 FAQSG
-208 PGVTEMNEAA
+208 PSVVEMNEQGVVDKMGVTAA
-218 VIAKMEITATQIVD
+218 QIID

-252 KTAVKLLT
+252 KTAVKLLNE
-260 QYHDL
+260 YGDL
-265 ESIYAAVDE
+265 ATIYDRVEE
-274 IPGAT
+274 ILGAN
-279 GKRLNVGKED
+279 GKKLIAGKDD
-289 AYHSQYLARIITD
+289 ANHSQYLAKIITD
-302 VPLLVELKETKLTGF
+302 VPLAVELIETKLTGF

-326 QTLELHRFSK
+326 QTLELHRFTK
-336 DIEKLQEIFGGAAVP
+336 DIEKLQEAFGGAAAPDPENVNSPHEAIHEIVTPGGAIVP
-351 PQIGSDSQEAVSS
+351 DDGGD
-364 IITNSDSED
+364 DM
-373 LWFFSAE
+373 WFFSAE
-380 DTEQYQLSRKC
+380 DTDKFQLSRLC
-391 PIRSQIIDTEAK
+391 PIQPQIIDTLAK
-403 LQALIANLKQYQD
+403 LQALITNLQQHTD
-416 PKHPVAW
+416 PNHPVAW

-434 AKLVGIGCCWGAE
+434 ANLVGIGCCWGE
-447 PDSIAYIPI
+447 ETNSMAYIPV
-456 GHTHGDNLDLEL
+456 GHETGDNLDLEL
-468 VLNNLRSI
+468 VFNSLKPI
-476 LESAEYPKV
+476 LESAAYPKV

-499 GINLA
+499 GIHLQ

-529 SRYLGIVPQSYSELV
+529 SRYLSIVPQSYDDLV
-544 PKGQSIADLNIHTV
+544 PKGQTIANIRIPAV

-572 HHILKAELAESP
+572 HDLLKAELAAAP
-584 RLLTLLQDIEQP
+584 KLLALLQEIELP
-596 LEPILAA
+596 LEPILAD

-609 RIDAEYLD
+609 NIDAEYLK
-617 TLSDVLAKDLAKI
+617 TLSLVLAKDLAKI
-630 EEQTYALAGEKFNL
+630 EEQTYTLAGEKFNL

-651 QILFEKLG
+651 QILFEKLQ
-659 LDTKNIR
+659 LDTKGIR

-704 YVDALPLLIHPQT
+704 YVDALPALIHPKT

-729 STGRLSS
+729 VTGRLSS

-753 IRRAFIPAE
+753 IRRAFIPAP
-762 GCLLAAADYSQIE
+762 GWILAAADYSQIE

-787 LITAYKQNQ
+787 LIAAYNQNE
-796 DIHTVTAQLL
+796 DIHTVTAKLL
-806 FENDPVT
+806 FESDTVT
-813 SEQRRLG
+813 SEQRRMG
-820 KIINFGVIYGM
+820 KIINFGVVYGM
-831 GAAKFGREVGIK
+831 GVAKFGRETGVK
-843 ASEGKIFIE
+843 TSEAKVFIE
-852 KFYQR
+852 KFYDR

-893 RLRGLKGSDPN
+893 KLRGLKGSNPN
-904 EINLDD
+904 SIDLDN
-910 LGNLGQIDAGHL
+910 LGNLGQLDAGYL

-935 DIIKLAMIQVEK
+935 DIIKLAMISIDK
-947 LLENYQAKM
+947 LLEQYQAKM

-967 IPLDEWE
+967 IPQDEWE
-974 GLKPK
+974 ELQPK
-979 IQTTMQNAID
+979 IKATMESAID

-996 EIGSGKNWMEAK
+996 EIGSGANWMDAK

>member
-1 VLGLISIVFN
+1 MN
-11 TEAYSSKF
+11 
-19 ILITINLSAFSSS
+19 
-32 SAPSATFYMSE
+32 
-43 SPLLILVDGHSLAYR
+43 PLLILVDGHSLAYR
-58 SYFAYAKGK
+58 SYFAYAKSK
-67 DGGLKTSAGIPT
+67 SGGLTTSAGVPT

-94 SQKPSSMAI
+94 SQKPDSMAI

-108 QPTFRHEAD
+108 APTFRHEAD

-131 IIDIQNLYGLLT
+131 TIDIQNLYGLLT

-148 TVTAPGY
+148 TITAVGF
-155 EADDVLGTLAARASR
+155 EADDVLGTLAGRASR

-179 GDKDMFQLVNDLD
+179 GDKDMFQLVSDPGK
-192 QVSVLYLSSA
+192 VSVLYMTSA
-202 YAKSGQ
+202 FAQSG
-208 PGVTEMNEAA
+208 PSVVEMNEQGVVDKMGVTAA
-218 VIAKMEITATQIVD
+218 QIID

-252 KTAVKLLT
+252 KTAVKLLNE
-260 QYHDL
+260 YGDL
-265 ESIYAAVDE
+265 ATIYDRVEE
-274 IPGAT
+274 IPGAN
-279 GKRLNVGKED
+279 GKKLIAGKDD
-289 AYHSQYLARIITD
+289 ATHSQYLAKIITD
-302 VPLLVELKETKLTGF
+302 VPLEVELPETKLTGF
-317 DFQQVQPLL
+317 DFEQVQPIL

-336 DIEKLQEIFGGAAVP
+336 DIEKLQEAFGGATAPDPESINSPHEAIHEIVT
-351 PQIGSDSQEAVSS
+351 PQAS
-364 IITNSDSED
+364 IVADNGGDD
-373 LWFFSAE
+373 MWFFSAE
-380 DTEQYQLSRKC
+380 DTDKFQLSKLS
-391 PIRSQIIDTEAK
+391 PIQPQIIDTKAK
-403 LQALIANLKQYQD
+403 LQALITNLQQHTD
-416 PKHPVAW
+416 PNRPVAW

-434 AKLVGIGCCWGAE
+434 AELVGIGCCWGE
-447 PDSIAYIPI
+447 ETNSMAYIPI
-456 GHTHGDNLDLEL
+456 GHDSGDNLDLEL
-468 VLNNLRSI
+468 VLTNLKPI
-476 LESAEYPKV
+476 LESATYPKV

-499 GINLA
+499 GINLQ

-529 SRYLGIVPQSYSELV
+529 SRYLSIVPQSYDDLV
-544 PKGQSIADLNIHTV
+544 PKGQTIANISIPAV

-572 HHILKAELAESP
+572 HDLLKAELAAAP
-584 RLLTLLQDIEQP
+584 KLLALLQEIELP

-609 RIDAEYLD
+609 NIDAEYLK
-617 TLSDVLAKDLAKI
+617 TLSNILATDLAKI

-644 GSPKQLA
+644 GSPKQLGH
-651 QILFEKLG
+651 ILFEKLG
-659 LDTKNIR
+659 LDTKSIR
-666 QTKSGYSTD
+666 KTQSGYSTD

-686 EVVDLI
+686 AVVDLI

-704 YVDALPLLIHPQT
+704 YVDALPALIHPKT

-729 STGRLSS
+729 VTGRLSS

-753 IRRAFIPAE
+753 IRRAFIPAP
-762 GCLLAAADYSQIE
+762 GWLLAAVDYSQIE

-787 LITAYKQNQ
+787 LITAYNQ
-796 DIHTVTAQLL
+796 SEDIHSVTAKLL
-806 FENDPVT
+806 FESDTVT
-813 SEQRRLG
+813 SEQRRMG
-820 KIINFGVIYGM
+820 KIINFGVVYGM
-831 GAAKFGREVGIK
+831 GAAKFGRETGVK
-843 ASEGKIFIE
+843 TSEAKIFID
-852 KFYQR
+852 KFYDR

-881 CGRRRYFKFESG
+881 CGRRRYFRFESG
-893 RLRGLKGSDPN
+893 KLRGLKGSDPN
-904 EINLDD
+904 QINLDD
-910 LGNLGQIDAGHL
+910 LGNLGQLDSGYL

-935 DIIKLAMIQVEK
+935 DIIKLAMIKIDK
-947 LLENYQAKM
+947 LLEQYQAKM

-967 IPLDEWE
+967 IPQDEWE
-974 GLKPK
+974 ELQPK
-979 IQTTMQNAID
+979 IKATMEGAID

-996 EIGSGKNWMEAK
+996 EIGSGANWMDAK

>member
-1 VLGLISIVFN
+1 
-11 TEAYSSKF
+11 
-19 ILITINLSAFSSS
+19 
-32 SAPSATFYMSE
+32 MSE
-43 SPLLILVDGHSLAYR
+43 FPLLILVDGHSLAYR

-94 SQKPSSMAI
+94 SQKPSAMAI

-117 DNYKAD
+117 DKYKAD
-123 RVETPEDF
+123 RVDTPEDF

-143 ALNLP
+143 ALNLL
-148 TVTAPGY
+148 TITAPGY
-155 EADDVLGTLAARASR
+155 EADDILGTLAGRASR
-170 EGYQVKILS
+170 SGYQVKILS
-179 GDKDMFQLVNDLD
+179 GDKDMFQLVKDID
-192 QVSVLYLSSA
+192 RVSILYLSSA

-208 PGVTEMNEAA
+208 PSVTEMNEAA
-218 VIAKMEITATQIVD
+218 VIAKMGITANQIVD

-265 ESIYAAVDE
+265 DRLYAAVEE
-274 IPGAT
+274 IQGANGNRLKL
-279 GKRLNVGKED
+279 GKDD

-302 VPLLVELKETKLTGF
+302 VPLEIEFPRTKLTGF
-317 DFQQVQPLL
+317 DFAQVQLLL

-336 DIEKLQEIFGGAAVP
+336 DIEKLHETFGGAALP
-351 PQIGSDSQEAVSS
+351 PEVSS
-364 IITNSDSED
+364 DRQELVGSSSIEDNSNRED

-380 DTEQYQLSRKC
+380 DTEKYQLSRQF

-403 LQALIANLKQYQD
+403 LQALIIDLHQYTDPNL
-416 PKHPVAW
+416 PVAW

-434 AKLVGIGCCWGAE
+434 AKLVGIGCCWSAE
-447 PDSIAYIPI
+447 PDGMAYIPV
-456 GHTHGDNLDLEL
+456 GHAHGNNLDLEL
-468 VLNNLRSI
+468 VLNNLKPI
-476 LESAEYPKV
+476 LESETYPKV

-519 DSSHNLTDLS
+519 DNSHNLTDLS
-529 SRYLGIVPQSYSELV
+529 SRYLGIVPQSYGDLV
-544 PKGQSIADLNIHTV
+544 PKGQSIADLTIPAV

-572 HHILKAELAESP
+572 HALLKAELAAAP
-584 RLLTLLQDIEQP
+584 KLLALLQNIEQP
-596 LEPILAA
+596 LEPILAD

-609 RIDAEYLD
+609 RIDAEYLQ
-617 TLSDVLAKDLAKI
+617 TLSDILAKDLEKI
-630 EEQTYALAGEKFNL
+630 EAQTYQLAGEKFNL

-686 EVVDLI
+686 EVVNLI
-692 LQHRTFSKLKST
+692 LQHRTFAKLKST

-736 SNPNLQNI
+736 SHPNLQNI

-775 LRILAHLSQEPV
+775 LRILAHMSQEPV
-787 LITAYKQNQ
+787 LIEAYKQNR

-806 FENDPVT
+806 FENDTIT

-820 KIINFGVIYGM
+820 KIINFGVIYG
-831 GAAKFGREVGIK
+831 
-843 ASEGKIFIE
+843 
-852 KFYQR
+852 
-857 YPGIFDY
+857 
-864 LERVKREAIAL
+864 
-875 GYVETV
+875 
-881 CGRRRYFKFESG
+881 
-893 RLRGLKGSDPN
+893 
-904 EINLDD
+904 
-910 LGNLGQIDAGHL
+910 
-922 RAAANAPIQGSSA
+922 
-935 DIIKLAMIQVEK
+935 
-947 LLENYQAKM
+947 
-956 LLQVHDELVLE
+956 
-967 IPLDEWE
+967 
-974 GLKPK
+974 
-979 IQTTMQNAID
+979 
-989 LSVPMVA
+989 
-996 EIGSGKNWMEAK
+996 

>member
-1 VLGLISIVFN
+1 
-11 TEAYSSKF
+11 
-19 ILITINLSAFSSS
+19 
-32 SAPSATFYMSE
+32 MSQT
-43 SPLLILVDGHSLAYR
+43 PLLILVDGHSLAYR
-58 SYFAYAKGK
+58 SYYAYAKSK
-67 DGGLKTSAGIPT
+67 SGGLMTSAGVPT

-94 SQKPSSMAI
+94 SQKPDSMAI

-131 IIDIQNLYGLLT
+131 TIDIQNLYLLLT

-148 TVTAPGY
+148 TITAPGF
-155 EADDVLGTLAARASR
+155 EADDILGTLAGRGSRA
-170 EGYQVKILS
+170 GYQVKILS
-179 GDKDMFQLVNDLD
+179 GDKDMFQLVNDRD
-192 QVSVLYLSSA
+192 RVSVLYLSSA
-202 YAKSGQ
+202 YSPGGQ
-208 PGVTEMNEAA
+208 PGTTEMNEQG
-218 VIAKMEITATQIVD
+218 VIDKMGVRANQIID

-260 QYHDL
+260 EYQDL
-265 ESIYAAVDE
+265 KTVYDRVDE

-279 GKRLNVGKED
+279 GKKLVAGKED
-289 AYHSQYLARIITD
+289 ADHSQYLARIITD
-302 VPLLVELKETKLTGF
+302 VPLELELKETKLTGF
-317 DFQQVQPLL
+317 DFGQVQPLL
-326 QTLELHRFSK
+326 QTLELHRFNK
-336 DIEKLQEIFGGAAVP
+336 DIEKLHEAFGGVTIP
-351 PQIGSDSQEAVSS
+351 DVIPDSQEAVSL
-364 IITNSDSED
+364 IAPDDESEE

-380 DTEQYQLSRKC
+380 DTEKFQLSRIC
-391 PIRSQIIDTEAK
+391 PIQPKIIDSLAK
-403 LQALIANLKQYQD
+403 LQALIIILQHHTD
-416 PKHPVAW
+416 PNHPVSW

-447 PDSIAYIPI
+447 TDSMAYIPI
-456 GHTHGDNLDLEL
+456 GHEFGDNLGLEL
-468 VLNNLRSI
+468 VLENLRSI
-476 LESAEYPKV
+476 LESATYPKV

-499 GINLA
+499 GINLQ

-529 SRYLGIVPQSYSELV
+529 SRYLGIIPQSYTELV
-544 PKGQSIADLNIHTV
+544 AKGQTIANISIPLV

-572 HHILKAELAESP
+572 HDLLKAELAAAP
-584 RLLTLLQDIEQP
+584 KLLALLQDIEQP

-609 RIDAEYLD
+609 NIDAEYLQ
-617 TLSDVLAKDLAKI
+617 TLSVILAKDLDRI
-630 EEQTYALAGEKFNL
+630 EEETYALAGEKFNL

-651 QILFEKLG
+651 QILFEKLE
-659 LDTKNIR
+659 LDTKGIR

-704 YVDALPLLIHPQT
+704 YVDALPALIHPKT

-753 IRRAFIPAE
+753 IRRAFIPAP
-762 GCLLAAADYSQIE
+762 GWILAAVDYSQIE

-787 LITAYKQNQ
+787 LITAYNQNE
-796 DIHTVTAQLL
+796 DIHSVTAKLL
-806 FENDPVT
+806 FETDTVT
-813 SEQRRLG
+813 SEQRRMG
-820 KIINFGVIYGM
+820 KIINFGVVYGM
-831 GAAKFGREVGIK
+831 GAAKFARETGIK
-843 ASEGKIFIE
+843 TSEAKIFIE
-852 KFYQR
+852 KFYDR

-893 RLRGLKGSDPN
+893 KLRGLKGSDPN
-904 EINLDD
+904 SINLDD
-910 LGNLGQIDAGHL
+910 LGNLGMLDAGHL

-935 DIIKLAMIQVEK
+935 DIIKLAMISIDH
-947 LLENYQAKM
+947 LLKPYQAKM

-967 IPLDEWE
+967 IPQDEWE
-974 GLKPK
+974 ELQPK
-979 IQTTMQNAID
+979 IKATMESAID

-996 EIGSGKNWMEAK
+996 EIGSGDNWMDAK

>member
-1 VLGLISIVFN
+1 
-11 TEAYSSKF
+11 
-19 ILITINLSAFSSS
+19 
-32 SAPSATFYMSE
+32 MSPT
-43 SPLLILVDGHSLAYR
+43 PLLILVDGHSLAYR
-58 SYFAYAKGK
+58 SYYAYAKSK
-67 DGGLKTSAGIPT
+67 SGGLMTSAGVPT

-94 SQKPSSMAI
+94 SQKPDSMAI

-131 IIDIQNLYGLLT
+131 TIDIQNLYLLLT

-148 TVTAPGY
+148 TITAPGF
-155 EADDVLGTLAARASR
+155 EADDILGTLAGRGSRA
-170 EGYQVKILS
+170 GYRVKILS
-179 GDKDMFQLVNDLD
+179 GDKDMFQLVND
-192 QVSVLYLSSA
+192 QGKVSVLYLSSVYSA
-202 YAKSGQ
+202 SGQ
-208 PGVTEMNEAA
+208 AGTAEMNEQG
-218 VIAKMEITATQIVD
+218 VIDKMKVRADQIID

-260 QYHDL
+260 EYQDL
-265 ESIYAAVDE
+265 KTVYDRVDE

-279 GKRLNVGKED
+279 GKKLVAGKED
-289 AYHSQYLARIITD
+289 ADHSQYLARIITD
-302 VPLLVELKETKLTGF
+302 VPLELELKSTKLTGF
-317 DFQQVQPLL
+317 DFGQVQPLL
-326 QTLELHRFSK
+326 QTLELHRFNK
-336 DIEKLQEIFGGAAVP
+336 DIEKLHEAFGGVTILDVIP
-351 PQIGSDSQEAVSS
+351 DSQEAVSL
-364 IITNSDSED
+364 IAPDDESEE

-380 DTEQYQLSRKC
+380 DTAKFQLSRIC
-391 PIRSQIIDTEAK
+391 PIQPKIIDSLAK
-403 LQALIANLKQYQD
+403 LQALIIILQHYTD
-416 PKHPVAW
+416 PNHPVSW

-434 AKLVGIGCCWGAE
+434 AKLVGIGCCWGE
-447 PDSIAYIPI
+447 ETDSMGYIPI
-456 GHTHGDNLDLEL
+456 GHEFGDNLELEL
-468 VLNNLRSI
+468 VLESLRSI
-476 LESAEYPKV
+476 LEDPTYPKV

-499 GINLA
+499 GINLQ

-529 SRYLGIVPQSYSELV
+529 SRYLGIVPQSYTELV
-544 PKGQSIADLNIHTV
+544 AKGQTIANISIPLV

-567 GTYRL
+567 GNYRL
-572 HHILKAELAESP
+572 HSLLKAELAAAP
-584 RLLTLLQDIEQP
+584 KLLALLQEIEQP
-596 LEPILAA
+596 LEPILAE

-609 RIDAEYLD
+609 NIDAEYLK
-617 TLSDVLAKDLAKI
+617 TLSVILAKDLDRI
-630 EEQTYALAGEKFNL
+630 EEETYALAGEKFNL

-651 QILFEKLG
+651 QILFEKLE
-659 LDTKNIR
+659 LDTKGIR

-704 YVDALPLLIHPQT
+704 YVDALPALIHPKT

-736 SNPNLQNI
+736 SHPNLQNI

-753 IRRAFIPAE
+753 IRRAFIPAP
-762 GCLLAAADYSQIE
+762 GWILAAVDYSQIE

-787 LITAYKQNQ
+787 LITAYNQNE
-796 DIHTVTAQLL
+796 DIHTVTAKLL
-806 FENDPVT
+806 FESDTIT
-813 SEQRRLG
+813 SEQRRMG
-820 KIINFGVIYGM
+820 KIINFGVVYGM
-831 GAAKFGREVGIK
+831 GAAKFGRETGMK
-843 ASEGKIFIE
+843 TSEAKIFIE
-852 KFYQR
+852 KFYDR

-893 RLRGLKGSDPN
+893 KLRGLKGSDPN
-904 EINLDD
+904 AINLDD
-910 LGNLGQIDAGHL
+910 LGNLGQLDAGHL

-935 DIIKLAMIQVEK
+935 DIIKLAMIKIDK
-947 LLENYQAKM
+947 LLQPYRAKM

-967 IPLDEWE
+967 IPQNEWE
-974 GLKPK
+974 ELEPK
-979 IQTTMQNAID
+979 IKATMEGAID

-996 EIGSGKNWMEAK
+996 EIGSGANWMEAK

>member
-1 VLGLISIVFN
+1 
-11 TEAYSSKF
+11 
-19 ILITINLSAFSSS
+19 
-32 SAPSATFYMSE
+32 MSPT
-43 SPLLILVDGHSLAYR
+43 PLLILVDGHSLAYR
-58 SYFAYAKGK
+58 SYYAYAKSK
-67 DGGLKTSAGIPT
+67 SGGLMTSAGVPT

-94 SQKPSSMAI
+94 SQKPDSMAI

-131 IIDIQNLYGLLT
+131 TIDIQNLYLLLT

-148 TVTAPGY
+148 TITAPGF
-155 EADDVLGTLAARASR
+155 EADDILGTLAGRGSRA
-170 EGYQVKILS
+170 GYQVKILS
-179 GDKDMFQLVNDLD
+179 GDKDMFQLVNDRD
-192 QVSVLYLSSA
+192 RVSVLYLSSA
-202 YAKSGQ
+202 YSPGGQ
-208 PGVTEMNEAA
+208 PGTTEMNEQG
-218 VIAKMEITATQIVD
+218 VIDKMGVRANQIID

-260 QYHDL
+260 EYQDL
-265 ESIYAAVDE
+265 KTVYDRVDE

-279 GKRLNVGKED
+279 GKRLVAGKED
-289 AYHSQYLARIITD
+289 ADHSQYLARIITD
-302 VPLLVELKETKLTGF
+302 VPLELELKETKLTGF
-317 DFQQVQPLL
+317 DFGQVQPLL
-326 QTLELHRFSK
+326 QTLELHRFNK
-336 DIEKLQEIFGGAAVP
+336 DIEKLHEAFGGITIPDVIP
-351 PQIGSDSQEAVSS
+351 DSQES
-364 IITNSDSED
+364 ISLIAPDDESEE

-380 DTEQYQLSRKC
+380 DTDKFQLSRVC
-391 PIRSQIIDTEAK
+391 PIQPQIIDSLAK
-403 LQALIANLKQYQD
+403 LQALIIILQHHID
-416 PKHPVAW
+416 PNHLVSW

-447 PDSIAYIPI
+447 TDSMAYIPI
-456 GHTHGDNLDLEL
+456 GHEFGDNLELEL
-468 VLNNLRSI
+468 VLENLRSI
-476 LESAEYPKV
+476 LESPTYPKV

-499 GINLA
+499 GINLQ

-519 DSSHNLTDLS
+519 DGSHNLTDLS
-529 SRYLGIVPQSYSELV
+529 SRYLGIVPQSYTELV
-544 PKGQSIADLNIHTV
+544 AKGQTIANINIPLV

-572 HHILKAELAESP
+572 HDLLKAELAAAP
-584 RLLTLLQDIEQP
+584 KLLALLQDIEQP
-596 LEPILAA
+596 LEPILAE

-609 RIDAEYLD
+609 NIDAEYLK
-617 TLSDVLAKDLAKI
+617 TLSVILAKDLDRI
-630 EEQTYALAGEKFNL
+630 EEETYALAGEKFNL

-651 QILFEKLG
+651 QILFEKLE
-659 LDTKNIR
+659 LDTKGIR

-704 YVDALPLLIHPQT
+704 YVDALPALIHPKT

-736 SNPNLQNI
+736 SHPNLQNI

-753 IRRAFIPAE
+753 IRRAFIPAP
-762 GCLLAAADYSQIE
+762 GWILAAVDYSQIE

-787 LITAYKQNQ
+787 LITAYNQNE
-796 DIHTVTAQLL
+796 DIHTVTAKLL
-806 FENDPVT
+806 FESDTIT
-813 SEQRRLG
+813 SEQRRMG
-820 KIINFGVIYGM
+820 KIINFGVVYGM
-831 GAAKFGREVGIK
+831 GAAKFGRETGMK
-843 ASEGKIFIE
+843 TSEAKIFIE
-852 KFYQR
+852 KFYDR

-893 RLRGLKGSDPN
+893 KLRGLKGSDPN
-904 EINLDD
+904 QINLDD
-910 LGNLGQIDAGHL
+910 LDNLGMLDAGHL

-935 DIIKLAMIQVEK
+935 DIIKLAMISIDK
-947 LLENYQAKM
+947 LLEQYQAKM

-974 GLKPK
+974 ELQPK
-979 IQTTMQNAID
+979 IKATMENAID

-996 EIGSGKNWMEAK
+996 EIGSGANWMEAK

>member
-1 VLGLISIVFN
+1 
-11 TEAYSSKF
+11 
-19 ILITINLSAFSSS
+19 
-32 SAPSATFYMSE
+32 MSPT
-43 SPLLILVDGHSLAYR
+43 PLLILVDGHSLAYR
-58 SYFAYAKGK
+58 SYYAYAKSK
-67 DGGLKTSAGIPT
+67 SGGLTTSAGVPT

-94 SQKPSSMAI
+94 SQKPDSMAI

-108 QPTFRHEAD
+108 APTFRHEAD

-131 IIDIQNLYGLLT
+131 TIDIQNLYLLLT

-148 TVTAPGY
+148 TITAPGF
-155 EADDVLGTLAARASR
+155 EADDVLGTLAGRGSQA
-170 EGYQVKILS
+170 GYQVKILS
-179 GDKDMFQLVNDLD
+179 GDKDMFQLVDDLGK
-192 QVSVLYLSSA
+192 VSVLYLSSA
-202 YAKSGQ
+202 YSPSGQ
-208 PGVTEMNEAA
+208 PGTTEMNEQG
-218 VIAKMEITATQIVD
+218 VIDKMGVRADQIID

-260 QYHDL
+260 EYQDL
-265 ESIYAAVDE
+265 QTIYDRVAE

-279 GKRLNVGKED
+279 GKRLVDGKED
-289 AYHSQYLARIITD
+289 ADHSQYLARIITD
-302 VPLLVELKETKLTGF
+302 VPLDLELQATKLTGF
-317 DFQQVQPLL
+317 DFGLVQPLL
-326 QTLELHRFSK
+326 QKLELHRFNK
-336 DIEKLQEIFGGAAVP
+336 DIEKLHEAFGGVTLP
-351 PQIGSDSQEAVSS
+351 ETKHDSQEPVSL
-364 IITNSDSED
+364 IAPDDESEE

-380 DTEQYQLSRKC
+380 DTEKSQLSRIC
-391 PIRSQIIDTEAK
+391 PIQPQIIDSLEK
-403 LQALIANLKQYQD
+403 LGALITNLVQHTD
-416 PKHPVAW
+416 PNHPVSW

-434 AKLVGIGCCWGAE
+434 AKLVGIGCCWGE
-447 PDSIAYIPI
+447 ETDSMAYIPI
-456 GHTHGDNLDLEL
+456 GHESGDNLELEL
-468 VLNNLRSI
+468 VLTNIKPI
-476 LESAEYPKV
+476 LESGTYPKV

-499 GINLA
+499 GINLQ

-529 SRYLGIVPQSYSELV
+529 SRYLGIIPQSYTELV
-544 PKGQSIADLNIHTV
+544 TKGQTIANISIPLV

-572 HHILKAELAESP
+572 HSLLKAELAAAP
-584 RLLTLLQDIEQP
+584 KLLALLEDIEQP
-596 LEPILAA
+596 LEPILAD

-609 RIDAEYLD
+609 NIDAEYLK
-617 TLSDVLAKDLAKI
+617 TLSIVLAKDLDRI
-630 EEQTYALAGEKFNL
+630 EEATYALAGEKFNL

-651 QILFEKLG
+651 QILFEKLE
-659 LDTKNIR
+659 LDTKGIR

-704 YVDALPLLIHPQT
+704 YVDALPALIHPKT

-736 SNPNLQNI
+736 SHPNLQNI

-753 IRRAFIPAE
+753 IRRAFIPAP
-762 GCLLAAADYSQIE
+762 GWILAAVDYSQIE

-787 LITAYKQNQ
+787 LITAYNQNE
-796 DIHTVTAQLL
+796 DIHTVTAKLL
-806 FENDPVT
+806 FESDTVT
-813 SEQRRLG
+813 SEQRRMG
-820 KIINFGVIYGM
+820 KIINFGVVYGM
-831 GAAKFGREVGIK
+831 GAAKFGRETGVK
-843 ASEGKIFIE
+843 TSEAKIFIE
-852 KFYQR
+852 KFYDR

-893 RLRGLKGSDPN
+893 KLRGLKGSDPN
-904 EINLDD
+904 QINLDD
-910 LGNLGQIDAGHL
+910 LGNLGVLDAGHL

-935 DIIKLAMIQVEK
+935 DIIKLAMISIDK
-947 LLENYQAKM
+947 LLEQYQSKM

-967 IPLDEWE
+967 IPQDEWE
-974 GLKPK
+974 ELQPK
-979 IQTTMQNAID
+979 IKATMEGAIS

-996 EIGSGKNWMEAK
+996 EIGSGANWMEAK

>member
-1 VLGLISIVFN
+1 
-11 TEAYSSKF
+11 
-19 ILITINLSAFSSS
+19 
-32 SAPSATFYMSE
+32 MSQ

-67 DGGLKTSAGIPT
+67 DGGLKTSGGIPT
-79 SICFGFVKALVEIIN
+79 SICFGFVKALVEMIT
-94 SQKPSSMAI
+94 SQKPDSLAI

-108 QPTFRHEAD
+108 APTFRHDLDE
-117 DNYKAD
+117 NYKAD
-123 RVETPEDF
+123 RAETPEDF
-131 IIDIQNLYGLLT
+131 IIDIQNLYELLT

-148 TVTAPGY
+148 TITAAGF
-155 EADDVLGTLAARASR
+155 EVDDVLGTLAAQASQA
-170 EGYQVKILS
+170 GYQVKILS
-179 GDKDMFQLVNDLD
+179 GDKDMFQLVHDLD
-192 QVSVLYLSSA
+192 RVSVLYLSSV
-202 YAKSGQ
+202 YSKTGQ
-208 PGVTEMNEAA
+208 AGTIEMDEQGVIEKMGVTAA
-218 VIAKMEITATQIVD
+218 QIID

-260 QYHDL
+260 QYQNL
-265 ESIYAAVDE
+265 ENVYAKVDE
-274 IPGAT
+274 IPGANGNKLKQ
-279 GKRLNVGKED
+279 GKDD

-302 VPLLVELKETKLTGF
+302 VPLEVTLSDTKLTGF
-317 DFQQVQPLL
+317 DFDLVRPLL
-326 QTLELHRFSK
+326 QKLELIRFSK
-336 DIEKLQEIFGGAAVP
+336 DIEKLQETFGGSAVQP
-351 PQIGSDSQEAVSS
+351 ETIRDAQEQLVTA
-364 IITNSDSED
+364 ITDPDRDSED

-380 DTEQYQLSRKC
+380 DTDKFALSRQC
-391 PIRSQIIDTEAK
+391 PIQPQIIDSLAK
-403 LQALIANLKQYQD
+403 LQDLITTLKQYTNLD
-416 PKHPVAW
+416 RPVAW

-434 AKLVGIGCCWGAE
+434 AKLVGIGCCWGTE
-447 PDSIAYIPI
+447 TSEMAYIPI
-456 GHTHGDNLDLEL
+456 GHEQGNNLDLNL
-468 VLNNLRSI
+468 VLDNLRPI
-476 LESAEYPKV
+476 LESVDYPKV

-499 GINLA
+499 GIHLA

-529 SRYLGIVPQSYSELV
+529 SRYLGIVPQSYGDLV
-544 PKGQSIADLNIHTV
+544 PKGKSIANINIAVV

-572 HHILKAELAESP
+572 HDLLKAELAAAP
-584 RLLTLLQDIEQP
+584 NLLALLQEIELP
-596 LEPILAA
+596 LEPILAE
-603 MEDRGI
+603 MEDRGVL
-609 RIDAEYLD
+609 IDAEYLQK
-617 TLSDVLAKDLAKI
+617 LSHILAADLARI
-630 EEQTYALAGEKFNL
+630 EEQTYLLAGETFNL

-651 QILFEKLG
+651 HILFEKLQ
-659 LDTKNIR
+659 LDTKSIR

-704 YVDALPLLIHPQT
+704 YVDALPALIHPKT

-729 STGRLSS
+729 VTGRLSS

-753 IRRAFIPAE
+753 IRRAFIPAPSW
-762 GCLLAAADYSQIE
+762 LLAAVDYSQIE

-787 LITAYKQNQ
+787 LITAYNQNE
-796 DIHTVTAQLL
+796 DIHTVTAKLL
-806 FENDPVT
+806 FESDTVT
-813 SEQRRLG
+813 SEQRRMG
-820 KIINFGVIYGM
+820 KIINFGVVYGM
-831 GAAKFGREVGIK
+831 GAAKFGRETGVK
-843 ASEGKIFIE
+843 TSEAKIFIE

-864 LERVKREAIAL
+864 LERVKREAIAQ

-893 RLRGLKGSDPN
+893 RLRALKGSDPN
-904 EINLDD
+904 SIDLDN
-910 LGNLGQIDAGHL
+910 LGNLGQVDAGHL

-935 DIIKLAMIQVEK
+935 DIIKLAMIKIDK
-947 LLENYQAKM
+947 LLAQYQAKM

-967 IPLDEWE
+967 IPMDEWE
-974 GLKPK
+974 ELQPK
-979 IQTTMQNAID
+979 IKATMESAIN

-996 EIGSGKNWMEAK
+996 EIGFGANWMEAK

>member
-1 VLGLISIVFN
+1 M
-11 TEAYSSKF
+11 
-19 ILITINLSAFSSS
+19 
-32 SAPSATFYMSE
+32 P
-43 SPLLILVDGHSLAYR
+43 PLLILVDGHSLAYR
-58 SYFAYAKGK
+58 SYFAYAKSK
-67 DGGLKTSAGIPT
+67 SGGLTTSAGVPT

-94 SQKPSSMAI
+94 SQKPDSMAI

-131 IIDIQNLYGLLT
+131 TIDIQNLYQLLT

-148 TVTAPGY
+148 TATAVGF
-155 EADDVLGTLAARASR
+155 EADDVLGTLAGKASR

-179 GDKDMFQLVNDLD
+179 GDKDMFQLVSDRD
-192 QVSVLYLSSA
+192 RVSVLYMTSAFAQSSP
-202 YAKSGQ
+202 S
-208 PGVTEMNEAA
+208 VVEMNEQGVIDKMGVTAA
-218 VIAKMEITATQIVD
+218 QIID

-252 KTAVKLLT
+252 KTAVKLLNE
-260 QYHDL
+260 YGDL
-265 ESIYAAVDE
+265 KTIYDRVEE
-274 IPGAT
+274 ITGAT
-279 GKRLNVGKED
+279 GKKLVAGKDD
-289 AYHSQYLARIITD
+289 ANHSQYLAKIITD
-302 VPLLVELKETKLTGF
+302 VPMEVELTATKLTGF

-336 DIEKLQEIFGGAAVP
+336 DIEKLQEAFGGAAALTPESINNPHEPVSKIVTPGGAIVP
-351 PQIGSDSQEAVSS
+351 DDGGNDM
-364 IITNSDSED
+364 
-373 LWFFSAE
+373 WFFSAE
-380 DTEQYQLSRKC
+380 DTDKFQLSQVC
-391 PIRSQIIDTEAK
+391 LIQPQIIDTVAK
-403 LQALIANLKQYQD
+403 LQALITNLQQHTD
-416 PKHPVAW
+416 PNRPVAW

-434 AKLVGIGCCWGAE
+434 AELVGIGCCWGE
-447 PDSIAYIPI
+447 ETNSMAYIPI
-456 GHTHGDNLDLEL
+456 GHDSGDSLDLEL
-468 VLNNLRSI
+468 VLTNLKPI
-476 LESAEYPKV
+476 LESATYPKV

-499 GINLA
+499 GINLK

-529 SRYLGIVPQSYSELV
+529 SRYLSIVPQSYDDLV
-544 PKGQSIADLNIHTV
+544 PKGQTIANISIPAV

-572 HHILKAELAESP
+572 YDLLKAELAAAP
-584 RLLTLLQDIEQP
+584 RLLALLQDIELP
-596 LEPILAA
+596 LEPILAN

-609 RIDAEYLD
+609 NIDAEYLK
-617 TLSDVLAKDLAKI
+617 TLSLVLAEDLARI

-651 QILFEKLG
+651 QILFEKLQ
-659 LDTKNIR
+659 LDTKGIR

-704 YVDALPLLIHPQT
+704 YVDALPALIHPKT

-753 IRRAFIPAE
+753 IRRAFIPAP
-762 GCLLAAADYSQIE
+762 GWILAAADYSQIE

-787 LITAYKQNQ
+787 LITAYNQNE
-796 DIHTVTAQLL
+796 DIHTVTAKLL
-806 FENDPVT
+806 FESDTVT
-813 SEQRRLG
+813 SEQRRMG
-820 KIINFGVIYGM
+820 KIINFGVVYGM
-831 GAAKFGREVGIK
+831 GAARFGRETGIK
-843 ASEGKIFIE
+843 ASEAKIFID
-852 KFYQR
+852 KFYDR

-864 LERVKREAIAL
+864 LERVKREAIAI

-881 CGRRRYFKFESG
+881 CGRRRYFRFESG
-893 RLRGLKGSDPN
+893 KLRGLKGSDPN
-904 EINLDD
+904 SIDLDN
-910 LGNLGQIDAGHL
+910 LGNLGQLDSGYL

-935 DIIKLAMIQVEK
+935 DIIKLAMIQIDK
-947 LLENYQAKM
+947 LLEPYQAKM

-967 IPLDEWE
+967 IPQDEWE
-974 GLKPK
+974 ELQPK
-979 IQTTMQNAID
+979 IKATMEGAIA

-996 EIGSGKNWMEAK
+996 EIGSGANWMDAK

>member
-1 VLGLISIVFN
+1 
-11 TEAYSSKF
+11 
-19 ILITINLSAFSSS
+19 
-32 SAPSATFYMSE
+32 MSE

-58 SYFAYAKGK
+58 SYFAYANGK
-67 DGGLKTSAGIPT
+67 DGGLKTSTGIPT

-94 SQKPSSMAI
+94 SQKPHSLAI

-108 QPTFRHEAD
+108 QPTFRHDAD
-117 DNYKAD
+117 DNYKAG
-123 RVETPEDF
+123 RVETPADF
-131 IIDIQNLYGLLT
+131 IIDIQNLYQLLT

-148 TVTAPGY
+148 TVTALGY
-155 EADDVLGTLAARASR
+155 EADDVLGTLAQKASR
-170 EGYQVKILS
+170 AGYQVKILS
-179 GDKDMFQLVNDLD
+179 GDKDMFQLVNDRDLT
-192 QVSVLYLSSA
+192 SVLYLSSA

-208 PGVTEMNEAA
+208 PSVTEINEAG
-218 VIAKMEITATQIVD
+218 VVAKMGITAAQIVD

-260 QYHDL
+260 QYQNLDN
-265 ESIYAAVDE
+265 IYQAVDE
-274 IPGAT
+274 IPGAN
-279 GKRLNVGKED
+279 GNKLKQSKNE
-289 AYHSQYLARIITD
+289 AYHSQFLAKIITD
-302 VPLLVELKETKLTGF
+302 VPLEVDLQATKLTGF

-326 QTLELHRFSK
+326 QKLELHRFGK
-336 DIEKLQEIFGGAAVP
+336 DIEKLQATFGGAAVVKS
-351 PQIGSDSQEAVSS
+351 QIVSDLRQTVTAIV
-364 IITNSDSED
+364 NDRDRDD

-380 DTEQYQLSRKC
+380 DTEKSQLSRQSH
-391 PIRSQIIDTEAK
+391 IRSQIIDTEAK

-416 PKHPVAW
+416 PNHPVAW

-434 AKLVGIGCCWGAE
+434 AKLVGIGCCWGTHI
-447 PDSIAYIPI
+447 DSMAYIPV
-456 GHTHGDNLDLEL
+456 GHVSGDNLGLEL

-476 LESAEYPKV
+476 LESAAYPKV

-519 DSSHNLTDLS
+519 DRSHNLIDLS

-544 PKGQSIADLNIHTV
+544 AKGQSIADLSIAAI

-567 GTYRL
+567 STYRL
-572 HHILKAELAESP
+572 HDLLKAELAAAP
-584 RLLTLLQDIEQP
+584 KLLALLLEIEQP
-596 LEPILAA
+596 LEPVLAA

-609 RIDAEYLD
+609 RIDAEYLQ
-617 TLSDVLAKDLAKI
+617 TLSDVLAADLAKL

-651 QILFEKLG
+651 QILFGKLN

-666 QTKSGYSTD
+666 KTKSGYSTD
-675 VNTLE
+675 VTTLE
-680 KLQGKH
+680 RLQGKH

-704 YVDALPLLIHPQT
+704 YVDALPALIHPKT

-787 LITAYKQNQ
+787 LIAAYKQNQ

-806 FENDPVT
+806 FETDTIT

-843 ASEGKIFIE
+843 ASVGKEFID

-881 CGRRRYFKFESG
+881 CGRRRYFKFESSK
-893 RLRGLKGSDPN
+893 LRDLKGSDPHQVNLN
-904 EINLDD
+904 E
-910 LGNLGQIDAGHL
+910 LGNLGKIDAANL

-935 DIIKLAMIQVEK
+935 DIIKLAMIHVEK
-947 LLENYQAKM
+947 LLENYRAKM
-956 LLQVHDELVLE
+956 LLQVHDELILE
-967 IPLDEWE
+967 MPIDEWE
-974 GLKPK
+974 ELKPQ
-979 IQTTMQNAID
+979 IQTTMQNAIE
-989 LSVPMVA
+989 LSVPMVVA
-996 EIGSGKNWMEAK
+996 IGSGANWMEAK

>member
-1 VLGLISIVFN
+1 
-11 TEAYSSKF
+11 
-19 ILITINLSAFSSS
+19 
-32 SAPSATFYMSE
+32 M

-79 SICFGFVKALVEIIN
+79 SICFGFVKSLVEIIN
-94 SQKPSSMAI
+94 SQKPDSMAI

-108 QPTFRHEAD
+108 APTFRHDAN
-117 DNYKAD
+117 DNYKGD

-131 IIDIQNLYGLLT
+131 LIDIQNLYELLT

-148 TVTAPGY
+148 TVTAVGY
-155 EADDVLGTLAARASR
+155 EADDVLGTLATRASAA
-170 EGYQVKILS
+170 GYQVKILS
-179 GDKDMFQLVNDLD
+179 GDKDMFQLVKDRD
-192 QVSVLYLSSA
+192 RISVLYLSSA

-208 PGVTEMNEAA
+208 PSVNEIDEAGVVEKMGVTAA
-218 VIAKMEITATQIVD
+218 QIVD

-260 QYHDL
+260 EYQNLDNLYQ
-265 ESIYAAVDE
+265 AVDK
-274 IPGAT
+274 IPGANGNKLKE
-279 GKRLNVGKED
+279 GKDD
-289 AYHSQYLARIITD
+289 AYHSQFLAQIITD
-302 VPLLVELKETKLTGF
+302 VPLDIELEDTKLTGF
-317 DFQQVQPLL
+317 DFGQVQPLL
-326 QTLELHRFSK
+326 QTLELHRFNK
-336 DIEKLQEIFGGAAVP
+336 DIEKLQEAFGGSVAVKPQVVNDYQEP
-351 PQIGSDSQEAVSS
+351 PTSLV
-364 IITNSDSED
+364 TNNDSED

-380 DTEQYQLSRKC
+380 DTEKFKLSC
-391 PIRSQIIDTEAK
+391 QSQIEPQIIDTEAK
-403 LQALIANLKQYQD
+403 LHALIAKLKQYTD
-416 PKHPVAW
+416 RDSPVAW

-434 AKLVGIGCCWGAE
+434 ANLVGIGCCWGAE
-447 PDSIAYIPI
+447 IDRMAYIPI

-468 VLNNLRSI
+468 VLTNLKPI
-476 LESAEYPKV
+476 LESAAYPKV

-529 SRYLGIVPQSYSELV
+529 SRYLSIVPQSYTDLV
-544 PKGQSIADLNIHTV
+544 SKGQSIADISIPAV
-558 AEYCGMDVW
+558 AEYCGMDAW

-572 HHILKAELAESP
+572 HDLLKAELATAP
-584 RLLTLLQDIEQP
+584 KLLALLLEIEQP

-609 RIDAEYLD
+609 RIDAEYLHK
-617 TLSDVLAKDLAKI
+617 LSDVLAKDLDRI
-630 EEQTYALAGEKFNL
+630 EAETYELAGEKFNL
-644 GSPKQLA
+644 GSPKQLG

-659 LDTKNIR
+659 LDAKNIR

-704 YVDALPLLIHPQT
+704 YVDALPLLIHPKT

-787 LITAYKQNQ
+787 LIEAYKQNR
-796 DIHTVTAQLL
+796 DIHAVTAQLL
-806 FENDPVT
+806 FETDTIT
-813 SEQRRLG
+813 SEQRRMG

-843 ASEGKIFIE
+843 ASVGKTFID

-893 RLRGLKGSDPN
+893 RLRGLKGSDPQ
-904 EINLDD
+904 EINLAD
-910 LGNLGQIDAGHL
+910 LGNLGKIDAGNL

-935 DIIKLAMIQVEK
+935 DIIKLAMIEVEK
-947 LLENYQAKM
+947 LLANYQAKM

-974 GLKPK
+974 ALKPQIK
-979 IQTTMQNAID
+979 TAMQNAID

-996 EIGSGKNWMEAK
+996 EIGSGANWMETKL

>member
-1 VLGLISIVFN
+1 
-11 TEAYSSKF
+11 
-19 ILITINLSAFSSS
+19 
-32 SAPSATFYMSE
+32 MSPT
-43 SPLLILVDGHSLAYR
+43 PLLILVDGHSLAYR
-58 SYFAYAKGK
+58 SYYAYAKSK
-67 DGGLKTSAGIPT
+67 SGGLMTSAGVPT

-94 SQKPSSMAI
+94 SQKPDSMAI

-131 IIDIQNLYGLLT
+131 TIDIQNLYLLLT

-148 TVTAPGY
+148 TITAPGF
-155 EADDVLGTLAARASR
+155 EADDILGTLAGRGSRA
-170 EGYQVKILS
+170 GYQVKVLS

-192 QVSVLYLSSA
+192 RISVLYMTSA
-202 YAKSGQ
+202 FAQSG
-208 PGVTEMNEAA
+208 PSVVEMNEQG
-218 VIAKMEITATQIVD
+218 VIDKMGVRADQIID

-260 QYHDL
+260 EYQDL
-265 ESIYAAVDE
+265 KTVYDRVDE

-279 GKRLNVGKED
+279 GKRLVAGKED
-289 AYHSQYLARIITD
+289 ADHSQYLARIITD
-302 VPLLVELKETKLTGF
+302 VPLELELKETKLTGF
-317 DFQQVQPLL
+317 DFGQVQPLL
-326 QTLELHRFSK
+326 QTLELHRFNK
-336 DIEKLQEIFGGAAVP
+336 DIEKLHEAFGGVTIP
-351 PQIGSDSQEAVSS
+351 DVIPDSQEAVSL
-364 IITNSDSED
+364 IAPDDESEE

-380 DTEQYQLSRKC
+380 DTEKFQLSRVC
-391 PIRSQIIDTEAK
+391 PIQPKIIDSLAK
-403 LQALIANLKQYQD
+403 LQALMIILQHQTD
-416 PKHPVAW
+416 PNHPVSW

-447 PDSIAYIPI
+447 TDSMAYIPI
-456 GHTHGDNLDLEL
+456 GHEFGDNLELEL
-468 VLNNLRSI
+468 VLENLRSI
-476 LESAEYPKV
+476 LESATYPKV

-499 GINLA
+499 GISLQ

-529 SRYLGIVPQSYSELV
+529 SRYLGIVPQSYTELV
-544 PKGQSIADLNIHTV
+544 AKGQTIANISIPLV

-572 HHILKAELAESP
+572 HDLLKAELAAAP
-584 RLLTLLQDIEQP
+584 KLLALLQEIEQP
-596 LEPILAA
+596 LEPILAE

-609 RIDAEYLD
+609 NIDAEYLK
-617 TLSDVLAKDLAKI
+617 TLSVILAKDLDRI
-630 EEQTYALAGEKFNL
+630 EEETYALAGEKFNL

-651 QILFEKLG
+651 QILFEKLE
-659 LDTKNIR
+659 LDTKGIR

-704 YVDALPLLIHPQT
+704 YVDALPALIHPKT

-729 STGRLSS
+729 VTGRLSS

-753 IRRAFIPAE
+753 IRRAFIPAP
-762 GCLLAAADYSQIE
+762 GWILAAVDYSQIE

-787 LITAYKQNQ
+787 LITAYNQNE
-796 DIHTVTAQLL
+796 DIHTVTAKLL
-806 FENDPVT
+806 FESETIT
-813 SEQRRLG
+813 SEQRRMG
-820 KIINFGVIYGM
+820 KIINFGVVYGM
-831 GAAKFGREVGIK
+831 GAAKFGRETGVK
-843 ASEGKIFIE
+843 TSEAKIFID
-852 KFYQR
+852 KFYDR

-893 RLRGLKGSDPN
+893 KLRGLKGSDPN
-904 EINLDD
+904 QINLDD
-910 LGNLGQIDAGHL
+910 LGNLGVLDAGHL

-935 DIIKLAMIQVEK
+935 DIIKLAMISIDQ
-947 LLENYQAKM
+947 LLQPYQAKM

-967 IPLDEWE
+967 IPQDEWE
-974 GLKPK
+974 ELQPK
-979 IQTTMQNAID
+979 IKATMENAID

-996 EIGSGKNWMEAK
+996 EVGSGDNWMEAK

>member
-1 VLGLISIVFN
+1 
-11 TEAYSSKF
+11 
-19 ILITINLSAFSSS
+19 
-32 SAPSATFYMSE
+32 MSPT
-43 SPLLILVDGHSLAYR
+43 PLLILIDGHSLAYR
-58 SYFAYAKGK
+58 SYYAYAKSK
-67 DGGLKTSAGIPT
+67 SGGLMTSAGVPT

-94 SQKPSSMAI
+94 SQKPDSMAI

-131 IIDIQNLYGLLT
+131 TIDIQNLYLLLT

-148 TVTAPGY
+148 TITAPGY
-155 EADDVLGTLAARASR
+155 EADDILGTLAGRGSRA
-170 EGYQVKILS
+170 GYQVKILS
-179 GDKDMFQLVNDLD
+179 GDKDMFQLVSD
-192 QVSVLYLSSA
+192 QDRVSVLYLSSA
-202 YAKSGQ
+202 YSPGGQ
-208 PGVTEMNEAA
+208 PGTIEMNEQG
-218 VIAKMEITATQIVD
+218 VIDKMGVRADQIVD

-244 PGVRGIGD
+244 PGVLGIGD

-260 QYHDL
+260 EYQDL
-265 ESIYAAVDE
+265 KTIYDQVDE
-274 IPGAT
+274 IEGAKGRKLVA
-279 GKRLNVGKED
+279 GKAD
-289 AYHSQYLARIITD
+289 ADHSQYLARIITD
-302 VPLLVELKETKLTGF
+302 VPLTLELKETKLTGF
-317 DFQQVQPLL
+317 DFGQVQPLL
-326 QTLELHRFSK
+326 QTLELHRFNK
-336 DIEKLQEIFGGAAVP
+336 DIEKLHEAFGGVTIPDVVP
-351 PQIGSDSQEAVSS
+351 DSQEAVSL
-364 IITNSDSED
+364 IAPDDESED

-380 DTEQYQLSRKC
+380 DTDKFQLSRVC
-391 PIRSQIIDTEAK
+391 PIQPQIIDSLAK
-403 LQALIANLKQYQD
+403 LQALITQLQQHTD
-416 PKHPVAW
+416 PNHPVSW

-434 AKLVGIGCCWGAE
+434 AKLVGIGCCWGE
-447 PDSIAYIPI
+447 ETDSMAYIPV
-456 GHTHGDNLDLEL
+456 GHESGDNLDLEL
-468 VLNNLRSI
+468 VLDNLRLI
-476 LESAEYPKV
+476 LESPIYPKV

-499 GINLA
+499 GINLQ

-529 SRYLGIVPQSYSELV
+529 SRYLGIVPQSYTELV
-544 PKGQSIADLNIHTV
+544 AKGQTIANISIPLV

-572 HHILKAELAESP
+572 YSLLKAELAAAP
-584 RLLTLLQDIEQP
+584 KLLALLQEIEQP

-609 RIDAEYLD
+609 NIDAEYLK
-617 TLSDVLAKDLAKI
+617 TLSVILAKDLDRI
-630 EEQTYALAGEKFNL
+630 EEETYALAGEKFNL

-651 QILFEKLG
+651 QILFEKLQ
-659 LDTKNIR
+659 LDTQGIR

-704 YVDALPLLIHPQT
+704 YVDALPALIHPKT

-736 SNPNLQNI
+736 SHPNLQNI

-753 IRRAFIPAE
+753 IRRAFIPAP
-762 GCLLAAADYSQIE
+762 GWILAAVDYSQIE

-787 LITAYKQNQ
+787 LITAYNQNE
-796 DIHTVTAQLL
+796 DIHSVTAKLL
-806 FENDPVT
+806 FETDTIT
-813 SEQRRLG
+813 SEQRRMG
-820 KIINFGVIYGM
+820 KIINFGVVYGM
-831 GAAKFGREVGIK
+831 GAAKFGRETGMK
-843 ASEGKIFIE
+843 TSEAKIFIE
-852 KFYQR
+852 KFYNR

-893 RLRGLKGSDPN
+893 KLRGLKGSDPN
-904 EINLDD
+904 QINLDD
-910 LGNLGQIDAGHL
+910 LGNLGQLDAGHL

-935 DIIKLAMIQVEK
+935 DIIKLAMIEIDK
-947 LLENYQAKM
+947 LLEPYQAKM

-967 IPLDEWE
+967 IPQNEWE
-974 GLKPK
+974 ELQPK
-979 IQTTMQNAID
+979 IKATMEGSID

-996 EIGSGKNWMEAK
+996 EIGSGANWMEAK